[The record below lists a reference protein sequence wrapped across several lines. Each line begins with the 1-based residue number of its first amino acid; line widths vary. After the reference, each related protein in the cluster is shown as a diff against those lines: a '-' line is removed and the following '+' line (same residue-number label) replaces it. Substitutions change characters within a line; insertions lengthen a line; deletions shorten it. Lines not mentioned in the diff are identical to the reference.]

1 MARIAHD
8 FIKNKLMPRLD
19 IVRVIQRFCNLKQS
33 GRNYSCKCPFHQEKT
48 PSFIVSPSR
57 QRFKCFG
64 CGVHGSAID
73 FVMEYKKCTFVEAI
87 EDLAHFAGIDVE
99 YESNEASLAYERF
112 MERNKASYE
121 LLERATLFFMEQLKA
136 NPQVMDYCL
145 KNRQMSEEMILKAR
159 LGYAP
164 NDYSYVKSK
173 LCQSQEEFERY
184 VELGLISVK
193 TNDNGMSRDF
203 SFFRDRLMIPLFDL
217 KGRVIAFGARRLT
230 ENEEVPKYIN
240 SPESP
245 IFKKKR
251 ELFGLYECL
260 QASHNRPE
268 EIVVVEGYMDALL
281 LRQAGYTNAVAALG
295 TALTF
300 DHVNTLYRYTKK
312 VVLCFDGDRAGGE
325 ATWKALQVSLP
336 ALDPNRN
343 MGVAILPPKVDP
355 DAFVREKGLLAF
367 ENLVGKPINYDE
379 AIFSYL
385 AHRYDIADPAQQVGF
400 LKEAL
405 SIVHAMPYSVMQAV
419 SLRLLQKV
427 LGNNFTL
434 DTLREIMDQTEP
446 HRDFLPKEDNKYG
459 KAYEPANRY
468 GSQKRAG
475 EVNAKRFDHDEYPRS
490 QQQFPRQFQ
499 GGMASPNRNFGQG
512 SYPSSAPASASANAP
527 ANAPAAAPAA
537 APVYRGAPA
546 QERMPQLPE
555 QYEMQSPYGQQG
567 QYGQAGQD
575 GQTGQAFGMP
585 QQPNDALEPP
595 MDYAQ
600 EAPDYAMQ
608 PAQGFSPQR
617 SAPNGGRNYN
627 QGYQRQQGAQ
637 RSQFQPMGNFV
648 PDPAG
653 QIGPAGPAGQMPWG
667 NMPFM
672 PQAFG
677 FGNGY
682 NMSPE
687 QMQQMQFQQMQQF
700 LQMQQMQWFMQMQMQ
715 LHNSTSRALPRAN
728 SPYVNGYG
736 QQSYQP
742 RQYGGNYYNG
752 RYNGNNG
759 GYNRQQRPYQQQ
771 PFYGGFNQNR
781 VYTAD
786 PSEDFLPTGAPSWA
800 YSGNDE
806 FGATRISPDAESYF
820 AVGQNP
826 LLPAS
831 AQTVEEPAA
840 EQSAGQSV
848 GRDLLPSGTTM
859 SASSLSVG
867 ADETSVE
874 AGARVG
880 ALPPLVQKPA
890 TGEIS
895 VDELKERAYQE
906 RIQRQMESPAGDYMQ
921 LGPDGS
927 PTARAAAQNE
937 SDENAGE
944 YYAGGYGPGFS
955 PSKQQPAQ
963 SESKTKSEVLDTM
976 GVVGG
981 VYAGQSQ
988 LVAKDSSA
996 PLTQEE
1002 LSRYQTVVGRMFSV
1016 SELSG
1021 VEYKLIAFIL
1031 QHPNIVSFYY
1041 DRLHLDDFLYFAREL
1056 RMREFPCIERLL
1068 RLICADRNT
1077 TCGSIIEEYRGSMF
1091 EPLFNYLGDQQV
1103 CISHELGGEM
1113 PMPGKAEIFVK
1124 MIMEAMQKPL
1134 KVMSELRHFSKG
1146 DKVNLQLSSAL
1157 KGLATRTFANSSN
1170 SNSSSVK
1177 QAFNAEVKVVAN
1189 GSLMSVEEAAAA
1201 KAAAA
1206 SDEAAAADAAT
1217 APATADAAAPAA
1229 DSATEAADTAAADSA
1244 AAADTVTPAPA
1255 PAAPTATEAT
1265 ATTVNADA
1273 VTTAEPI
1280 AASVTDQPEAPVSG
1294 GSSSA
1299 AVTAPAPAPA
1309 PVPEVA
1315 PVTPAVSAKPVV
1327 AVEPRAETATTV
1339 ESAAPAPDPAPV
1351 AVPEIT
1357 PVSPEV
1363 SPEPVGVTTATAT
1376 TATTNSLETTAK
1388 DAEPVAASEEVTAEA
1403 IPATVTTATEV
1414 STTAEMHSE
1423 SDETNAVSVDS
1434 EARGAEAV
1442 PAEVA
1447 TAATDTLAAEGTT
1460 TTITEAKP
1468 VEAVD
1473 TVESHTA
1480 IGADAEADSG
1490 AKVEAEKDESL
1501 GTDAKDTI
1509 AAAEATEDEQ
1519 VSAAKADV
1527 VAVAATAA
1535 VTTTTTT
1542 ATTSTT
1548 TEEHSESVESLKIG
1562 KGVEDS
1568 ASTAEANEAVKV
1580 GTEATATEATV
1591 TVTDTDTATAG
1602 ALTSSDAESVTAE
1615 GSATTTTTATAT
1627 TTSITE
1633 EQSESTETTTTSEVS
1648 VEATV
1653 VTANETTVA
1662 TADAA
1667 NTANTSDV
1675 EAPDLTAE
1683 ASEDS
1688 VSTSLAESVNEEPS
1702 HGDAVV
1708 APEPTMNPL
1717 GTLAVISLASSKP
1730 VDGDFADAVF
1740 DADIDLDLGSINPLE
1755 AADPKAEAEQALGL
1769 GKAEVEAEADTES
1782 ESLAEPALE
1791 DKTIAAE
1798 ADADAK
1804 AETIESKNSEP
1815 ATEVTEEVSATVAA
1829 TAETV
1834 EVEVTAVAEATTE
1847 PALEDKALAAKA
1859 DTDAEVETTETKV
1872 SESATE
1878 AEPTENTEEVSATA
1892 TAETVEVK
1900 VAGVAEAT
1908 AEPAL
1913 EDKTLAAEADT
1924 DAKAETTEAKDS
1936 ESATEAEP
1944 TENTEKVSATTETV
1958 EVEVAGVAEA
1968 TAEPALEDK
1977 ALGTDAKADADSKT
1991 KSKSKSKAEQQES
2004 EPVEGSLMAAF
2015 GDDFDAILAP
2025 EHHEDKPHKKPKSK
2039 SKKSAS
2045 AKKAAKAQESSDELG
2060 SQGSL
2065 GEGQLL

>member
-64 CGVHGSAID
+64 CGAHGSAID

-325 ATWKALQVSLP
+325 ATWKGLQVSLP
-336 ALDPNRN
+336 ALNPNRN

-367 ENLVGKPINYDE
+367 ETLVGKPINYDE

-446 HRDFLPKEDNKYG
+446 HRDFLPKDDNKYG

-512 SYPSSAPASASANAP
+512 SYPSSAPASAAANAP
-527 ANAPAAAPAA
+527 APAQ
-537 APVYRGAPA
+537 VYGGSPA

-567 QYGQAGQD
+567 QYGQTGHAGQA
-575 GQTGQAFGMP
+575 GQSGQAFGMP
-585 QQPNDALEPP
+585 QQPNDALDPP
-595 MDYAQ
+595 MDYGQ

-608 PAQGFSPQR
+608 PAQGFGPQR

-637 RSQFQPMGNFV
+637 RSQFQPMGNFA
-648 PDPAG
+648 PEPAG

-700 LQMQQMQWFMQMQMQ
+700 LQMQQMQQMQWFMQMQMQ
-715 LHNSTSRALPRAN
+715 LQNSTSRALPRAN

-806 FGATRISPDAESYF
+806 FGSTRISPDAESYF

-848 GRDLLPSGTTM
+848 GRDLLPTGATM
-859 SASSLSVG
+859 PASSLSVG
-867 ADETSVE
+867 SDESSAETS
-874 AGARVG
+874 ARVG
-880 ALPPLVQKPA
+880 ALPPLVQKPV

-895 VDELKERAYQE
+895 VEELKERAYQE

-927 PTARAAAQNE
+927 PTARAAAHNE

-1113 PMPGKAEIFVK
+1113 PMPSKAEIFVK

-1170 SNSSSVK
+1170 SNSDSVK

-1201 KAAAA
+1201 M
-1206 SDEAAAADAAT
+1206 AT
-1217 APATADAAAPAA
+1217 AT
-1229 DSATEAADTAAADSA
+1229 AADSA
-1244 AAADTVTPAPA
+1244 AAPAASATEANTAAATDTTTTTETTAPA
-1255 PAAPTATEAT
+1255 PASAEAPAT
-1265 ATTVNADA
+1265 A
-1273 VTTAEPI
+1273 VTTAEPM
-1280 AASVTDQPEAPVSG
+1280 AVSVTDKPVTPVSG
-1294 GSSSA
+1294 DTVTV
-1299 AVTAPAPAPA
+1299 AVTAPAPA

-1315 PVTPAVSAKPVV
+1315 PAAPVVSVEPVV
-1327 AVEPRAETATTV
+1327 AVTPTVEAVAPV
-1339 ESAAPAPDPAPV
+1339 ESAAPAPAPV
-1351 AVPEIT
+1351 TVPEVT
-1357 PVSPEV
+1357 PVAPTV
-1363 SPEPVGVTTATAT
+1363 SPEPVVTAAVTATASTATTTTATCVE
-1376 TATTNSLETTAK
+1376 TTNE
-1388 DAEPVAASEEVTAEA
+1388 AEA
-1403 IPATVTTATEV
+1403 VSAMNVATPEATPAIADTATEV
-1414 STTAEMHSE
+1414 STTAEVHAE
-1423 SDETNAVSVDS
+1423 SDASTGVSVAT
-1434 EARGAEAV
+1434 EASGAET
-1442 PAEVA
+1442 VA
-1447 TAATDTLAAEGTT
+1447 TNTLAAEGTAT
-1460 TTITEAKP
+1460 TTTTTEAET
-1468 VEAVD
+1468 VEAV
-1473 TVESHTA
+1473 ESHEA
-1480 IGADAEADSG
+1480 IVADAEAGSEVKLD
-1490 AKVEAEKDESL
+1490 AEKSESL
-1501 GTDAKDTI
+1501 ATNASE
-1509 AAAEATEDEQ
+1509 AVAVAESVQSSAPESVETEDGA
-1519 VSAAKADV
+1519 VSTTAT
-1527 VAVAATAA
+1527 AATAA
-1535 VTTTTTT
+1535 VTTTG
-1542 ATTSTT
+1542 
-1548 TEEHSESVESLKIG
+1548 EEHAESVESLKEG
-1562 KGVEDS
+1562 KVAEDS
-1568 ASTAEANEAVKV
+1568 ASAAEADDAVKADNEAI
-1580 GTEATATEATV
+1580 ATEATV
-1591 TVTDTDTATAG
+1591 TATATATAADS
-1602 ALTSSDAESVTAE
+1602 ALTSSSAESVTAE
-1615 GSATTTTTATAT
+1615 GSATTDAATATTANTAT
-1627 TTSITE
+1627 TTSTTE
-1633 EQSESTETTTTSEVS
+1633 EQAESVESAKTATTSEAALEV
-1648 VEATV
+1648 TV
-1653 VTANETTVA
+1653 VTANDATVA
-1662 TADAA
+1662 TADVA
-1667 NTANTSDV
+1667 NTDNVEATDLTV
-1675 EAPDLTAE
+1675 EAP
-1683 ASEDS
+1683 EDS
-1688 VSTSLAESVNEEPS
+1688 VSPLVAESAKDNEEPS

-1769 GKAEVEAEADTES
+1769 GEAEAGTES
-1782 ESLAEPALE
+1782 ELSAEPAVE
-1791 DKTIAAE
+1791 DKALV
-1798 ADADAK
+1798 ADTDAK
-1804 AETIESKNSEP
+1804 AETNESKDKEAEL
-1815 ATEVTEEVSATVAA
+1815 ATETTEKVSAAVTA
-1829 TAETV
+1829 TAEADKV
-1834 EVEVTAVAEATTE
+1834 EVAGAAEATTE
-1847 PALEDKALAAKA
+1847 PVLEDKTLSA
-1859 DTDAEVETTETKV
+1859 DAGV
-1872 SESATE
+1872 E
-1878 AEPTENTEEVSATA
+1878 AEPTETKDSEPATEATEEMSSLVIATSTTD
-1892 TAETVEVK
+1892 TANNEVEVAA
-1900 VAGVAEAT
+1900 VTEAT

-1913 EDKTLAAEADT
+1913 EDKALAAEADT
-1924 DAKAETTEAKDS
+1924 DAKAETIEAK
-1936 ESATEAEP
+1936 EAEP
-1944 TENTEKVSATTETV
+1944 ATVATEEVSATVTATATATAETV
-1958 EVEVAGVAEA
+1958 EAEVTAVTEA

-1991 KSKSKSKAEQQES
+1991 KTKSKTEQQEAVPSQS
-2004 EPVEGSLMAAF
+2004 EPVEGSLMDAF

-2025 EHHEDKPHKKPKSK
+2025 EHHEEKPHKKPKSK

>member
-446 HRDFLPKEDNKYG
+446 HRDFLPKDDNKYG

-512 SYPSSAPASASANAP
+512 SYPSSAPASAAANAP
-527 ANAPAAAPAA
+527 APAQ
-537 APVYRGAPA
+537 VYGGSPA

-567 QYGQAGQD
+567 QYGQTGHAGQA
-575 GQTGQAFGMP
+575 GQSGQAFGMP
-585 QQPNDALEPP
+585 QQPNDALDPP
-595 MDYAQ
+595 MDYGQ

-608 PAQGFSPQR
+608 PAQGFGPQR

-637 RSQFQPMGNFV
+637 RSQFQPMGNFA
-648 PDPAG
+648 PEPAG

-682 NMSPE
+682 NMTPE

-715 LHNSTSRALPRAN
+715 LQNSTSRALPRAN

-848 GRDLLPSGTTM
+848 GRDLLPTGATM
-859 SASSLSVG
+859 PASSLSVDSDKTGSETG
-867 ADETSVE
+867 AETS
-874 AGARVG
+874 ARVG

-927 PTARAAAQNE
+927 PTARATAHSEN
-937 SDENAGE
+937 DDNAGE

-1016 SELSG
+1016 GDVSG
-1021 VEYKLIAFIL
+1021 DEYKLISFIL
-1031 QHPNIVSFYY
+1031 QYPNIVSFYY
-1041 DRLHLDDFLYFAREL
+1041 DKLHLDDFLYFAREL
-1056 RMREFPCIERLL
+1056 RVREFPCIERLL
-1068 RLICADRNT
+1068 RLICADRT
-1077 TCGSIIEEYRGSMF
+1077 TTSGALIEEYRGSMF
-1091 EPLFNYLGDQQV
+1091 EPLFNYLGEQQV
-1103 CISHELGGEM
+1103 CVSHELGGET
-1113 PMPGKAEIFVK
+1113 PMPSKAEDFVQMLMK
-1124 MIMEAMQKPL
+1124 VLQKPL

-1146 DKVNLQLSSAL
+1146 DKVNLQLSAAL

-1177 QAFNAEVKVVAN
+1177 QAFNAEVKVVVN

-1201 KAAAA
+1201 KAAA
-1206 SDEAAAADAAT
+1206 S
-1217 APATADAAAPAA
+1217 AA
-1229 DSATEAADTAAADSA
+1229 DSASEAAEATAVTDT
-1244 AAADTVTPAPA
+1244 TTTTETTAPA
-1255 PAAPTATEAT
+1255 PASAEAPAT
-1265 ATTVNADA
+1265 A
-1273 VTTAEPI
+1273 VTTAEPM
-1280 AASVTDQPEAPVSG
+1280 AVSVTDKPVTPVSG
-1294 GSSSA
+1294 DTVTV
-1299 AVTAPAPAPA
+1299 AVTAPAPA

-1315 PVTPAVSAKPVV
+1315 PAAPVVSVEPVV
-1327 AVEPRAETATTV
+1327 AVTPTVEAVAPV
-1339 ESAAPAPDPAPV
+1339 ESAAPAPAPV
-1351 AVPEIT
+1351 TVPEVT
-1357 PVSPEV
+1357 PVAPTV
-1363 SPEPVGVTTATAT
+1363 SPEPVVTAAVTATASTATTTTATSVE
-1376 TATTNSLETTAK
+1376 TTNE
-1388 DAEPVAASEEVTAEA
+1388 AEA
-1403 IPATVTTATEV
+1403 VSAMNVATPEATPAIADTATEA
-1414 STTAEMHSE
+1414 STTAEVHAE
-1423 SDETNAVSVDS
+1423 SDASTGVSVAT
-1434 EARGAEAV
+1434 EASGAET
-1442 PAEVA
+1442 VA
-1447 TAATDTLAAEGTT
+1447 TNTLAAEGTAT
-1460 TTITEAKP
+1460 TTTTTEAET
-1468 VEAVD
+1468 VEAV
-1473 TVESHTA
+1473 ESHEA
-1480 IGADAEADSG
+1480 IVADAEAGSEVKLD
-1490 AKVEAEKDESL
+1490 AEKSESL
-1501 GTDAKDTI
+1501 ATNAS
-1509 AAAEATEDEQ
+1509 EA
-1519 VSAAKADV
+1519 
-1527 VAVAATAA
+1527 VAVAESVQSSAPESVETEDGAVSTTATAA
-1535 VTTTTTT
+1535 VTTTG
-1542 ATTSTT
+1542 
-1548 TEEHSESVESLKIG
+1548 EEHAESVESLKEG
-1562 KGVEDS
+1562 KVAEDS
-1568 ASTAEANEAVKV
+1568 ASAAEADDAVKADNEAI
-1580 GTEATATEATV
+1580 ATEATV
-1591 TVTDTDTATAG
+1591 TATATATAADS
-1602 ALTSSDAESVTAE
+1602 ALTSSSAESVTAE
-1615 GSATTTTTATAT
+1615 GSATTDAATAT
-1627 TTSITE
+1627 TTTTANTATTTSTTE
-1633 EQSESTETTTTSEVS
+1633 EQAESVESAKTATTSKAALEV
-1648 VEATV
+1648 TV
-1653 VTANETTVA
+1653 VTANDATVA
-1662 TADAA
+1662 TADVA
-1667 NTANTSDV
+1667 NTDNVEATDLTV
-1675 EAPDLTAE
+1675 EAP
-1683 ASEDS
+1683 EDS
-1688 VSTSLAESVNEEPS
+1688 VSPLVAESAKDNEEPS

-1769 GKAEVEAEADTES
+1769 GEAEAGTES
-1782 ESLAEPALE
+1782 ELSAEPAVE
-1791 DKTIAAE
+1791 DKALV
-1798 ADADAK
+1798 ADTDAK
-1804 AETIESKNSEP
+1804 AETNESKDKEAEL
-1815 ATEVTEEVSATVAA
+1815 ATETTEKVSAAVTA
-1829 TAETV
+1829 TAEADKV
-1834 EVEVTAVAEATTE
+1834 EVAGAAEATTE
-1847 PALEDKALAAKA
+1847 PVLEDKTLSA
-1859 DTDAEVETTETKV
+1859 DAGV
-1872 SESATE
+1872 E
-1878 AEPTENTEEVSATA
+1878 AEPTETKDSEPATEATEEMSSLVIATSTTD
-1892 TAETVEVK
+1892 TANNEVEVAA
-1900 VAGVAEAT
+1900 VTEAT

-1913 EDKTLAAEADT
+1913 EDKALAAEADT
-1924 DAKAETTEAKDS
+1924 DAKAETIEAK
-1936 ESATEAEP
+1936 EAEP
-1944 TENTEKVSATTETV
+1944 ATVATEEVSATVTATAETV
-1958 EVEVAGVAEA
+1958 EAEVTAVTEA

-1991 KSKSKSKAEQQES
+1991 KSKTEQQEAVPSQS
-2004 EPVEGSLMAAF
+2004 EPVEGSLMDAF

-2025 EHHEDKPHKKPKSK
+2025 EHHEEKPHKKPKSK

>member
-184 VELGLISVK
+184 VELGLINVK

-446 HRDFLPKEDNKYG
+446 HRDFLPKDDNKYG

-512 SYPSSAPASASANAP
+512 SYPSSAPASANAP
-527 ANAPAAAPAA
+527 ANAPAAAPAS

-567 QYGQAGQD
+567 QYGQAGQA

-700 LQMQQMQWFMQMQMQ
+700 LQMQQMQQMQWFMQMQMQ
-715 LHNSTSRALPRAN
+715 LQNSTSRALPRAN

-848 GRDLLPSGTTM
+848 GRDLLPTGTTM
-859 SASSLSVG
+859 PASSLSVG
-867 ADETSVE
+867 ADESSAET
-874 AGARVG
+874 GARVG

-927 PTARAAAQNE
+927 PTARAAAHGD
-937 SDENAGE
+937 SDDNAGE
-944 YYAGGYGPGFS
+944 YYAGGYGPGFN

-1091 EPLFNYLGDQQV
+1091 EPLFNYLGDQPV

-1146 DKVNLQLSSAL
+1146 DKVNIQLSSAL

-1170 SNSSSVK
+1170 SNSDSVK

-1206 SDEAAAADAAT
+1206 SDEAAAAT
-1217 APATADAAAPAA
+1217 AAASAA
-1229 DSATEAADTAAADSA
+1229 DSAFEAAEATA
-1244 AAADTVTPAPA
+1244 VTDATATTETTAPA
-1255 PAAPTATEAT
+1255 PASAEAPAT
-1265 ATTVNADA
+1265 A
-1273 VTTAEPI
+1273 VTTAEPM
-1280 AASVTDQPEAPVSG
+1280 AASVTDKPETPVSG
-1294 GSSSA
+1294 DTA
-1299 AVTAPAPAPA
+1299 TVAVTAPAPA
-1309 PVPEVA
+1309 PVPEVVPAA
-1315 PVTPAVSAKPVV
+1315 PVVNAEPVV
-1327 AVEPRAETATTV
+1327 AVTPTVETVTPV
-1339 ESAAPAPDPAPV
+1339 ESAAPVSAPV
-1351 AVPEIT
+1351 AVPEVT
-1357 PVSPEV
+1357 PVAPTV
-1363 SPEPVGVTTATAT
+1363 SPEPVAAATAT
-1376 TATTNSLETTAK
+1376 TATTTTATGVEIAK
-1388 DAEPVAASEEVTAEA
+1388 EAESVAASEESTQEATPAIADTAIEA
-1403 IPATVTTATEV
+1403 
-1414 STTAEMHSE
+1414 STTAEVHAE
-1423 SDETNAVSVDS
+1423 SDATNAVSVSS
-1434 EARGAEAV
+1434 ETSGAESV
-1442 PAEVA
+1442 TAEVA
-1447 TAATDTLAAEGTT
+1447 TVATNTLAAEGTT
-1460 TTITEAKP
+1460 TTATAATTSET
-1468 VEAVD
+1468 VEAV
-1473 TVESHTA
+1473 ESHEA
-1480 IGADAEADSG
+1480 IEADAEAGSEAKLDAEQSG
-1490 AKVEAEKDESL
+1490 ALATS
-1501 GTDAKDTI
+1501 
-1509 AAAEATEDEQ
+1509 ATED
-1519 VSAAKADV
+1519 SATTE
-1527 VAVAATAA
+1527 AVQLSASEAVESEDAGLSTA
-1535 VTTTTTT
+1535 VTTTTT
-1542 ATTSTT
+1542 
-1548 TEEHSESVESLKIG
+1548 EEHAESVESLKEG
-1562 KGVEDS
+1562 KVAEDS
-1568 ASTAEANEAVKV
+1568 ASAAEAEGAVKAD
-1580 GTEATATEATV
+1580 TEATATEATAIAA
-1591 TVTDTDTATAG
+1591 DS
-1602 ALTSSDAESVTAE
+1602 ALKSAPAELVTAE
-1615 GSATTTTTATAT
+1615 GSATTDAATAT
-1627 TTSITE
+1627 TTTTTTANTATTTSTTE
-1633 EQSESTETTTTSEVS
+1633 EQAESVESAETATTSEAALEV
-1648 VEATV
+1648 TV
-1653 VTANETTVA
+1653 VTANEATVA

-1667 NTANTSDV
+1667 NTDNVEATDLTV
-1675 EAPDLTAE
+1675 EAP
-1683 ASEDS
+1683 EDS
-1688 VSTSLAESVNEEPS
+1688 VSTSLAESAKDNEEPS

-1708 APEPTMNPL
+1708 APEPAMNPL

-1755 AADPKAEAEQALGL
+1755 STDPKAEAEKALGL
-1769 GKAEVEAEADTES
+1769 GEAEAGTES
-1782 ESLAEPALE
+1782 ELSAEPALE
-1791 DKTIAAE
+1791 DKTIAAD
-1798 ADADAK
+1798 ADADAYTE
-1804 AETIESKNSEP
+1804 AEPTESKE
-1815 ATEVTEEVSATVAA
+1815 AELAAEEMSATDAA

-1834 EVEVTAVAEATTE
+1834 EVEVAAVAEATTEPALEDKAISAEADADAKAETTEAKNSEPTTGATEEVSVTVAATAETVEAEIAAAAEVTAE

-1859 DTDAEVETTETKV
+1859 DTDAEAETTEAKEV
-1872 SESATE
+1872 EPATE
-1878 AEPTENTEEVSATA
+1878 EMSSLVTATSTTDTANNEVEVAAVAEA
-1892 TAETVEVK
+1892 TAETVE
-1900 VAGVAEAT
+1900 AEIA
-1908 AEPAL
+1908 A
-1913 EDKTLAAEADT
+1913 AAE
-1924 DAKAETTEAKDS
+1924 
-1936 ESATEAEP
+1936 
-1944 TENTEKVSATTETV
+1944 V
-1958 EVEVAGVAEA
+1958 

-1977 ALGTDAKADADSKT
+1977 ALGTDAKADDDSKT
-1991 KSKSKSKAEQQES
+1991 KSKAEQQES
-2004 EPVEGSLMAAF
+2004 VPSQSEPVEGSLMDAF

-2025 EHHEDKPHKKPKSK
+2025 EHHEEKPHKKPKSK

-2045 AKKAAKAQESSDELG
+2045 AKKAAKAQESSDALG

>member
-325 ATWKALQVSLP
+325 ATWKALQVSLS

-446 HRDFLPKEDNKYG
+446 HRDFLPKDDNKYG

-527 ANAPAAAPAA
+527 AAAPAA

-567 QYGQAGQD
+567 QYGQAGQA

-700 LQMQQMQWFMQMQMQ
+700 LQMQQMQQMQWFMQMQMQ
-715 LHNSTSRALPRAN
+715 LQNSTSRALPRAN

-848 GRDLLPSGTTM
+848 GRDLLPTGAAMPTS
-859 SASSLSVG
+859 SAI
-867 ADETSVE
+867 DQDDTSTLPNSAE
-874 AGARVG
+874 AGTRVG
-880 ALPPLVQKPA
+880 TLPPLVQKPA

-927 PTARAAAQNE
+927 PTARAAAHNE

-988 LVAKDSSA
+988 LVAKDSSS

-1206 SDEAAAADAAT
+1206 SDEAAAA
-1217 APATADAAAPAA
+1217 
-1229 DSATEAADTAAADSA
+1229 TAAAATTTAETATETA
-1244 AAADTVTPAPA
+1244 ASVAAPDTTAQAATPAPA
-1255 PAAPTATEAT
+1255 PASAEAPAT
-1265 ATTVNADA
+1265 AVA
-1273 VTTAEPI
+1273 TAEPM
-1280 AASVTDQPEAPVSG
+1280 AASVVDKPATPVSG
-1294 GSSSA
+1294 DTVTV
-1299 AVTAPAPAPA
+1299 AVTVPAPAPVT
-1309 PVPEVA
+1309 VPEVA
-1315 PVTPAVSAKPVV
+1315 PV
-1327 AVEPRAETATTV
+1327 
-1339 ESAAPAPDPAPV
+1339 APT
-1351 AVPEIT
+1351 E
-1357 PVSPEV
+1357 SPEA
-1363 SPEPVGVTTATAT
+1363 VTTTTAAVTVTAT
-1376 TATTNSLETTAK
+1376 TATTTTATSVETANE
-1388 DAEPVAASEEVTAEA
+1388 AETVSAMNVATPEA
-1403 IPATVTTATEV
+1403 TPAIADTATEV
-1414 STTAEMHSE
+1414 STTAEVHTE
-1423 SDETNAVSVDS
+1423 SDATNAVSVDS
-1434 EARGAEAV
+1434 EASGAEAV
-1442 PAEVA
+1442 PAEAYTVA
-1447 TAATDTLAAEGTT
+1447 TNTLAAEGTT
-1460 TTITEAKP
+1460 TTTTTKETEA
-1468 VEAVD
+1468 VEAV
-1473 TVESHTA
+1473 ESHKA
-1480 IGADAEADSG
+1480 IETDAEAGSG
-1490 AKVEAEKDESL
+1490 VTLDAEKSKSL
-1501 GTDAKDTI
+1501 ATNASE
-1509 AAAEATEDEQ
+1509 AVVAAEAVQLSAPESVETEDAA
-1519 VSAAKADV
+1519 VSAAA
-1527 VAVAATAA
+1527 
-1535 VTTTTTT
+1535 TTTT
-1542 ATTSTT
+1542 AATATVTNT
-1548 TEEHSESVESLKIG
+1548 GEEQAESVESLKEN
-1562 KGVEDS
+1562 KGVEVS
-1568 ASTAEANEAVKV
+1568 ASAAEAEDAVKAD
-1580 GTEATATEATV
+1580 TEATATEATA
-1591 TVTDTDTATAG
+1591 TVTATAIAADS
-1602 ALTSSDAESVTAE
+1602 ALTSSSAESVTAE
-1615 GSATTTTTATAT
+1615 GSATTDAATATAAATTAT
-1627 TTSITE
+1627 TSTTE
-1633 EQSESTETTTTSEVS
+1633 EHSESTETATTSEES

-1653 VTANETTVA
+1653 VTVNDAIVA

-1667 NTANTSDV
+1667 NTANTDTDNV
-1675 EAPDLTAE
+1675 EATDLTAE
-1683 ASEDS
+1683 VPEAS
-1688 VSTSLAESVNEEPS
+1688 VSPLVAESAKDNDEPS

-1755 AADPKAEAEQALGL
+1755 VADPKAEAEKALGL
-1769 GKAEVEAEADTES
+1769 GEAEAGTES
-1782 ESLAEPALE
+1782 ELSAEAALE
-1791 DKTIAAE
+1791 DKALAAD
-1798 ADADAK
+1798 AGADAK
-1804 AETIESKNSEP
+1804 AETTETKDSES

-1847 PALEDKALAAKA
+1847 PALEDRALAAEA
-1859 DTDAEVETTETKV
+1859 DTDAEAETTEAKEV
-1872 SESATE
+1872 EPATE
-1878 AEPTENTEEVSATA
+1878 AIEEVSATVAVTA
-1892 TAETVEVK
+1892 TSDIANTEVE
-1900 VAGVAEAT
+1900 VAGVAEDT

-1913 EDKTLAAEADT
+1913 EDKALAAEADT
-1924 DAKAETTEAKDS
+1924 DAKAETIEAK
-1936 ESATEAEP
+1936 EAEP
-1944 TENTEKVSATTETV
+1944 ATVATEEVSATVTATATATAETV
-1958 EVEVAGVAEA
+1958 EAEVTAVTEA
-1968 TAEPALEDK
+1968 TAEPALDDK

-1991 KSKSKSKAEQQES
+1991 KSKTEQQETVPSQS
-2004 EPVEGSLMAAF
+2004 EPVEGSLMDAF

-2025 EHHEDKPHKKPKSK
+2025 EHHEEKPHKKPKSK
-2039 SKKSAS
+2039 SKKGAS

>member
-385 AHRYDIADPAQQVGF
+385 AHRYDIADPAEQVGF

-446 HRDFLPKEDNKYG
+446 NRDFLPKEDNKYG

-700 LQMQQMQWFMQMQMQ
+700 LQMQQMQQMQWFMQMQMQ
-715 LHNSTSRALPRAN
+715 LQNSTSRALPRAN

-848 GRDLLPSGTTM
+848 GRDLLPTGAAMPTS
-859 SASSLSVG
+859 SAI
-867 ADETSVE
+867 DQDDTSTLPNSAE
-874 AGARVG
+874 AGTRVG
-880 ALPPLVQKPA
+880 TLPPLVQKPA

-927 PTARAAAQNE
+927 PTARAAAHNE

-1206 SDEAAAADAAT
+1206 SDEAAAATAAAATAAADAAT
-1217 APATADAAAPAA
+1217 AEAATETAASVAAPDTTAQAA
-1229 DSATEAADTAAADSA
+1229 
-1244 AAADTVTPAPA
+1244 TPAPA
-1255 PAAPTATEAT
+1255 PASAEAPAT
-1265 ATTVNADA
+1265 A
-1273 VTTAEPI
+1273 VTTAEPM
-1280 AASVTDQPEAPVSG
+1280 AASVVDKPATPVSG
-1294 GSSSA
+1294 DTVTV
-1299 AVTAPAPAPA
+1299 AVTAPAPA

-1315 PVTPAVSAKPVV
+1315 PAAPVVSAEPVV
-1327 AVEPRAETATTV
+1327 AVTPSVEAVVPV
-1339 ESAAPAPDPAPV
+1339 ESAAPAPAPVTVPEVAPV
-1351 AVPEIT
+1351 APTE
-1357 PVSPEV
+1357 SPEA
-1363 SPEPVGVTTATAT
+1363 VTTTTTTTAAVTVTVTAT
-1376 TATTNSLETTAK
+1376 TATTTTATSVETANE
-1388 DAEPVAASEEVTAEA
+1388 AETVSAMNVATPEA
-1403 IPATVTTATEV
+1403 TPAIADTATEV
-1414 STTAEMHSE
+1414 STTAEVHTE
-1423 SDETNAVSVDS
+1423 SDATNAVSVDS
-1434 EARGAEAV
+1434 EAV

-1447 TAATDTLAAEGTT
+1447 TAATDTLAVEGTT

-1501 GTDAKDTI
+1501 ATNASE
-1509 AAAEATEDEQ
+1509 AVVAAEAVQLSAPESVETEDAA
-1519 VSAAKADV
+1519 VSA
-1527 VAVAATAA
+1527 
-1535 VTTTTTT
+1535 TT
-1542 ATTSTT
+1542 ATNTG
-1548 TEEHSESVESLKIG
+1548 EEHAESVESLKEC
-1562 KGVEDS
+1562 KVAEDS
-1568 ASTAEANEAVKV
+1568 ASTAEADEAVKV
-1580 GTEATATEATV
+1580 DTEATATEATA
-1591 TVTDTDTATAG
+1591 TVKDTATAG

-1615 GSATTTTTATAT
+1615 GSATTTTTDAATATATATTATAT

-1662 TADAA
+1662 TADVA

-1769 GKAEVEAEADTES
+1769 GEAGADTES
-1782 ESLAEPALE
+1782 ELSAEAALE
-1791 DKTIAAE
+1791 DKALAPDAGAE
-1798 ADADAK
+1798 A
-1804 AETIESKNSEP
+1804 ELIESKDSEP
-1815 ATEVTEEVSATVAA
+1815 VAEATEATEEVSATVAVTA
-1829 TAETV
+1829 TIGMTNTEA
-1834 EVEVTAVAEATTE
+1834 AVAEATTE
-1847 PALEDKALAAKA
+1847 PALEDMA
-1859 DTDAEVETTETKV
+1859 
-1872 SESATE
+1872 
-1878 AEPTENTEEVSATA
+1878 
-1892 TAETVEVK
+1892 
-1900 VAGVAEAT
+1900 
-1908 AEPAL
+1908 
-1913 EDKTLAAEADT
+1913 LAAEAD
-1924 DAKAETTEAKDS
+1924 AGAEAELIDSKDS
-1936 ESATEAEP
+1936 EP
-1944 TENTEKVSATTETV
+1944 
-1958 EVEVAGVAEA
+1958 VAEA
-1968 TAEPALEDK
+1968 TEATEDVSATVAVTATSGMANTEAAVTEDTAGSALEDK

-1991 KSKSKSKAEQQES
+1991 KSKTEQQESVPSQS

-2025 EHHEDKPHKKPKSK
+2025 EHHEEKPHKKPKSK

>member
-64 CGVHGSAID
+64 CGAHGSAID

-446 HRDFLPKEDNKYG
+446 HRDFLPKDDNKYG

-490 QQQFPRQFQ
+490 QKQFPRQFQ

-512 SYPSSAPASASANAP
+512 SYPSSASAAANAP
-527 ANAPAAAPAA
+527 APAQ
-537 APVYRGAPA
+537 VYGGSPA
-546 QERMPQLPE
+546 QEQMSQLPE

-567 QYGQAGQD
+567 QYGQTGHAGQA
-575 GQTGQAFGMP
+575 GQSGQAFGMP
-585 QQPNDALEPP
+585 QQPNDALDPP
-595 MDYAQ
+595 MDYGQ

-608 PAQGFSPQR
+608 PAQGFGPQR

-700 LQMQQMQWFMQMQMQ
+700 LQMQQMQQMQWFMQMQMQ
-715 LHNSTSRALPRAN
+715 LQNSTSRALPRAN

-806 FGATRISPDAESYF
+806 FGSTRISPDAESYF

-848 GRDLLPSGTTM
+848 GRDLLPTGATM
-859 SASSLSVG
+859 PASSLSVG
-867 ADETSVE
+867 SDESSAETS
-874 AGARVG
+874 ARVG

-895 VDELKERAYQE
+895 VEELKERAYQE

-927 PTARAAAQNE
+927 PTARATAHSEN
-937 SDENAGE
+937 DDNAGE

-1206 SDEAAAADAAT
+1206 SDEAAA
-1217 APATADAAAPAA
+1217 
-1229 DSATEAADTAAADSA
+1229 TAAADA
-1244 AAADTVTPAPA
+1244 AIETATETAASVAAPDTTAQAATPAPA
-1255 PAAPTATEAT
+1255 PASAEAPAT
-1265 ATTVNADA
+1265 AVA
-1273 VTTAEPI
+1273 TAEPM
-1280 AASVTDQPEAPVSG
+1280 AASVVDKPATSVSG
-1294 GSSSA
+1294 DTVTV
-1299 AVTAPAPAPA
+1299 AVTAPAPA
-1309 PVPEVA
+1309 PVPEVVPAA
-1315 PVTPAVSAKPVV
+1315 PVVSAEPVV
-1327 AVEPRAETATTV
+1327 AVTPSVEAVVPV
-1339 ESAAPAPDPAPV
+1339 ESAAPAPAPVTVPEVAPV
-1351 AVPEIT
+1351 APTE
-1357 PVSPEV
+1357 SPEA
-1363 SPEPVGVTTATAT
+1363 VTTTTAAVTVTAT
-1376 TATTNSLETTAK
+1376 TATTTTATSVETANE
-1388 DAEPVAASEEVTAEA
+1388 AETVSAMNVATPEA
-1403 IPATVTTATEV
+1403 TPAIADTATEV
-1414 STTAEMHSE
+1414 STTAEVHTE
-1423 SDETNAVSVDS
+1423 SDATNAVSVDS
-1434 EARGAEAV
+1434 EASGAEAV

-1460 TTITEAKP
+1460 TTTITEAKP

-1473 TVESHTA
+1473 TVESHKA
-1480 IGADAEADSG
+1480 IETDAEAGSEVTLD
-1490 AKVEAEKDESL
+1490 AEKSKSL
-1501 GTDAKDTI
+1501 ATNASE
-1509 AAAEATEDEQ
+1509 AVVAAEAVQLSAPESVETEDAA
-1519 VSAAKADV
+1519 VSANT
-1527 VAVAATAA
+1527 AATN
-1535 VTTTTTT
+1535 TG
-1542 ATTSTT
+1542 
-1548 TEEHSESVESLKIG
+1548 EEHAESVESLKEC
-1562 KGVEDS
+1562 KVAEDS
-1568 ASTAEANEAVKV
+1568 ASTAEADEAVKV
-1580 GTEATATEATV
+1580 DTEATATEATA
-1591 TVTDTDTATAG
+1591 TVKDTATAG
-1602 ALTSSDAESVTAE
+1602 ALTSSDAELVTAE
-1615 GSATTTTTATAT
+1615 GSATTTTDAATATTTATA

-1633 EQSESTETTTTSEVS
+1633 EQSESTETTTTSDVS

-1769 GKAEVEAEADTES
+1769 GEAEAGTES
-1782 ESLAEPALE
+1782 ELSAEPALE
-1791 DKTIAAE
+1791 DKTIA
-1798 ADADAK
+1798 DADAN
-1804 AETIESKNSEP
+1804 T
-1815 ATEVTEEVSATVAA
+1815 
-1829 TAETV
+1829 
-1834 EVEVTAVAEATTE
+1834 
-1847 PALEDKALAAKA
+1847 
-1859 DTDAEVETTETKV
+1859 ETTESKV
-1872 SESATE
+1872 VEPTTE
-1878 AEPTENTEEVSATA
+1878 ATEEVSATA
-1892 TAETVEVK
+1892 TATVTAEAVETEV
-1900 VAGVAEAT
+1900 AAAAEAT
-1908 AEPAL
+1908 
-1913 EDKTLAAEADT
+1913 
-1924 DAKAETTEAKDS
+1924 
-1936 ESATEAEP
+1936 
-1944 TENTEKVSATTETV
+1944 
-1958 EVEVAGVAEA
+1958 EA

-1977 ALGTDAKADADSKT
+1977 ASAAKADTDAEAETTEAKVVEPTTEATEEVSAPDAVTAETAEAEVAAAAEATEATAEPASEDKASEADAKTDADSKT
-1991 KSKSKSKAEQQES
+1991 KSKAEQQESVPSQS

-2015 GDDFDAILAP
+2015 GDDFDSILAP

>member
-64 CGVHGSAID
+64 CGAHGSAID

-475 EVNAKRFDHDEYPRS
+475 EVNAKRFDHDEFPRS
-490 QQQFPRQFQ
+490 QKQFPRQFQ

-512 SYPSSAPASASANAP
+512 SYPSSASAA
-527 ANAPAAAPAA
+527 ANAPAAAQ
-537 APVYRGAPA
+537 VYGGAPA

-567 QYGQAGQD
+567 QYGQAGQA
-575 GQTGQAFGMP
+575 GQTGQSGQAFGMP
-585 QQPNDALEPP
+585 QQPNDALDPP
-595 MDYAQ
+595 MDYGQ

-608 PAQGFSPQR
+608 PAQGFGPQR

-637 RSQFQPMGNFV
+637 RSQFQPMGNFA
-648 PDPAG
+648 PEPAG

-667 NMPFM
+667 NMPFT

-682 NMSPE
+682 NMTPE

-700 LQMQQMQWFMQMQMQ
+700 LQMQQMQQMQWFMQMQMQ
-715 LHNSTSRALPRAN
+715 LQNSTSRALPRAN

-895 VDELKERAYQE
+895 VEELKERAYQE

-1206 SDEAAAADAAT
+1206 AADVAT

-1273 VTTAEPI
+1273 VTIAEPI

-1363 SPEPVGVTTATAT
+1363 SPEPVGVTATTAT
-1376 TATTNSLETTAK
+1376 TATTNSLESTAK
-1388 DAEPVAASEEVTAEA
+1388 DAEPVAAYEEVTAEA
-1403 IPATVTTATEV
+1403 IPATVATATEV

-1460 TTITEAKP
+1460 TITEAKS

-1490 AKVEAEKDESL
+1490 AKVEAEKDKSL

-1527 VAVAATAA
+1527 VAAA
-1535 VTTTTTT
+1535 VTSTTT

-1548 TEEHSESVESLKIG
+1548 TEEHSESVESHEA
-1562 KGVEDS
+1562 VAEVAEDS
-1568 ASTAEANEAVKV
+1568 ASAAKAEGVVNVANEATAT
-1580 GTEATATEATV
+1580 TEATATEATA
-1591 TVTDTDTATAG
+1591 TATED
-1602 ALTSSDAESVTAE
+1602 ALTSSADELVSAE
-1615 GSATTTTTATAT
+1615 GNTTTTAEASTAT
-1627 TTSITE
+1627 VTTITTE
-1633 EQSESTETTTTSEVS
+1633 EQSEAVEGAETAKSS
-1648 VEATV
+1648 VEPV
-1653 VTANETTVA
+1653 EANVA
-1662 TADAA
+1662 TA
-1667 NTANTSDV
+1667 NTANAADTDV
-1675 EAPDLTAE
+1675 PEQVVGS
-1683 ASEDS
+1683 SESGVIPTQD
-1688 VSTSLAESVNEEPS
+1688 ESAKDNDEPS
-1702 HGDAVV
+1702 HGDAVI

-1717 GTLAVISLASSKP
+1717 GTLAVISLASSKA

-1769 GKAEVEAEADTES
+1769 GKAEVEAEAGTES
-1782 ESLAEPALE
+1782 ELSVEPALE

-1798 ADADAK
+1798 AYADAN

-1892 TAETVEVK
+1892 TAETVEV
-1900 VAGVAEAT
+1900 
-1908 AEPAL
+1908 
-1913 EDKTLAAEADT
+1913 
-1924 DAKAETTEAKDS
+1924 
-1936 ESATEAEP
+1936 
-1944 TENTEKVSATTETV
+1944 
-1958 EVEVAGVAEA
+1958 EVAGVAEA

-1991 KSKSKSKAEQQES
+1991 KTKSKAEQQAS

>member
-64 CGVHGSAID
+64 CGAHGSAID

-325 ATWKALQVSLP
+325 ATWKGLQVSLP
-336 ALDPNRN
+336 ALNPNRN

-367 ENLVGKPINYDE
+367 ETLVGKPINYDE

-446 HRDFLPKEDNKYG
+446 HRDFLPKDDNKYG

-512 SYPSSAPASASANAP
+512 SYPSSAPASAAANAP
-527 ANAPAAAPAA
+527 APAQ
-537 APVYRGAPA
+537 VYGGSPA

-567 QYGQAGQD
+567 QYGQTGHAGQA
-575 GQTGQAFGMP
+575 GQSGQAFGMP
-585 QQPNDALEPP
+585 QQPNDALDPP
-595 MDYAQ
+595 MDYGQ

-608 PAQGFSPQR
+608 PAQGFGPQR

-637 RSQFQPMGNFV
+637 RSQFQPMGNFA
-648 PDPAG
+648 PEPAG

-700 LQMQQMQWFMQMQMQ
+700 LQMQQMQQMQWFMQMQMQ
-715 LHNSTSRALPRAN
+715 LQNSTSRALPRAN

-806 FGATRISPDAESYF
+806 FGSTRISPDAESYF

-848 GRDLLPSGTTM
+848 GRDLLPTGATM
-859 SASSLSVG
+859 PASSLSVG
-867 ADETSVE
+867 SDESSAETS
-874 AGARVG
+874 ARVG
-880 ALPPLVQKPA
+880 ALPPLVQKPV

-895 VDELKERAYQE
+895 VEELKERAYQE

-927 PTARAAAQNE
+927 PTARAAAHNE

-1170 SNSSSVK
+1170 SNSDSVK

-1201 KAAAA
+1201 M
-1206 SDEAAAADAAT
+1206 AT
-1217 APATADAAAPAA
+1217 AT
-1229 DSATEAADTAAADSA
+1229 AADSA
-1244 AAADTVTPAPA
+1244 AAPAASATEANTAAATDTTAMATATAETAATAATATAAPA
-1255 PAAPTATEAT
+1255 PVSAAAEVSASVETAGATVTATVVAS
-1265 ATTVNADA
+1265 V
-1273 VTTAEPI
+1273 EPI
-1280 AASVTDQPEAPVSG
+1280 VATEPVSG
-1294 GSSSA
+1294 DTA
-1299 AVTAPAPAPA
+1299 TVAVTAPAPA
-1309 PVPEVA
+1309 PVPEV
-1315 PVTPAVSAKPVV
+1315 V
-1327 AVEPRAETATTV
+1327 
-1339 ESAAPAPDPAPV
+1339 PV
-1351 AVPEIT
+1351 APT
-1357 PVSPEV
+1357 V
-1363 SPEPVGVTTATAT
+1363 SPEPAIAATAT
-1376 TATTNSLETTAK
+1376 EAPII
-1388 DAEPVAASEEVTAEA
+1388 AEV
-1403 IPATVTTATEV
+1403 
-1414 STTAEMHSE
+1414 
-1423 SDETNAVSVDS
+1423 TNAVSVESNVIDT
-1434 EARGAEAV
+1434 EAV
-1442 PAEVA
+1442 PAEMTTNA
-1447 TAATDTLAAEGTT
+1447 TEAVTNEGTT
-1460 TTITEAKP
+1460 TE
-1468 VEAVD
+1468 VE

-1480 IGADAEADSG
+1480 IEANVVADSG
-1490 AKVEAEKDESL
+1490 AKLDTEVSDYLATNANEAIVASEAVQSSALESVSIENTVAAATSTPITTEERSEAEESL
-1501 GTDAKDTI
+1501 KGVTATEDNANAAKLS
-1509 AAAEATEDEQ
+1509 EATEVEDAINVATEA
-1519 VSAAKADV
+1519 SATEASATEASATEVTAPDGALTSSAELVTAEGDIAASNANTAD
-1527 VAVAATAA
+1527 
-1535 VTTTTTT
+1535 TTTTT
-1542 ATTSTT
+1542 AID
-1548 TEEHSESVESLKIG
+1548 EQSESVESMDTAKTSE
-1562 KGVEDS
+1562 KP
-1568 ASTAEANEAVKV
+1568 AEA
-1580 GTEATATEATV
+1580 
-1591 TVTDTDTATAG
+1591 
-1602 ALTSSDAESVTAE
+1602 
-1615 GSATTTTTATAT
+1615 
-1627 TTSITE
+1627 
-1633 EQSESTETTTTSEVS
+1633 
-1648 VEATV
+1648 
-1653 VTANETTVA
+1653 TVA
-1662 TADAA
+1662 TASPANAA
-1667 NTANTSDV
+1667 DTANADATNVMAVS
-1675 EAPDLTAE
+1675 
-1683 ASEDS
+1683 SEDS
-1688 VSTSLAESVNEEPS
+1688 VTPPQAEAAKDNKEPS
-1702 HGDAVV
+1702 HGDVV
-1708 APEPTMNPL
+1708 TAPEPTMNPL

-1740 DADIDLDLGSINPLE
+1740 DADIDLDLASINPLE
-1755 AADPKAEAEQALGL
+1755 AKEPKAEAEKALGV
-1769 GKAEVEAEADTES
+1769 GKAEINSEISTEAALEGK
-1782 ESLAEPALE
+1782 SLASV
-1791 DKTIAAE
+1791 AE
-1798 ADADAK
+1798 V
-1804 AETIESKNSEP
+1804 ES
-1815 ATEVTEEVSATVAA
+1815 
-1829 TAETV
+1829 ETV
-1834 EVEVTAVAEATTE
+1834 EPKVAASAVEDVLAPITATVTTDTTNAANAEAEVASVAEATEAKAE
-1847 PALEDKALAAKA
+1847 PAVEDKAL
-1859 DTDAEVETTETKV
+1859 D
-1872 SESATE
+1872 
-1878 AEPTENTEEVSATA
+1878 
-1892 TAETVEVK
+1892 
-1900 VAGVAEAT
+1900 
-1908 AEPAL
+1908 
-1913 EDKTLAAEADT
+1913 
-1924 DAKAETTEAKDS
+1924 
-1936 ESATEAEP
+1936 
-1944 TENTEKVSATTETV
+1944 
-1958 EVEVAGVAEA
+1958 
-1968 TAEPALEDK
+1968 
-1977 ALGTDAKADADSKT
+1977 DADSKT
-1991 KSKSKSKAEQQES
+1991 KSGQQDAEPSHS

-2015 GDDFDAILAP
+2015 GDDFDSILAP
-2025 EHHEDKPHKKPKSK
+2025 EHHEEKPHKKSKAKSK
-2039 SKKSAS
+2039 RSSQT
-2045 AKKAAKAQESSDELG
+2045 KKAAKEQESSTEFG

>member
-240 SPESP
+240 STESP

-446 HRDFLPKEDNKYG
+446 NRDFLPKEDNKYG

-700 LQMQQMQWFMQMQMQ
+700 LQMQQMQQMQWFMQMQMQ
-715 LHNSTSRALPRAN
+715 LQNSTSRALPRAN

-848 GRDLLPSGTTM
+848 GRDLLPTGATM
-859 SASSLSVG
+859 PASSLSVG
-867 ADETSVE
+867 SDESSAETS
-874 AGARVG
+874 ARVG

-927 PTARAAAQNE
+927 PTARAAAHNE

-1280 AASVTDQPEAPVSG
+1280 AASVTDQPETPVSG

-1460 TTITEAKP
+1460 TTTITEAKP

-1519 VSAAKADV
+1519 VSAAYYYCYY
-1527 VAVAATAA
+1527 
-1535 VTTTTTT
+1535 
-1542 ATTSTT
+1542 
-1548 TEEHSESVESLKIG
+1548 LYYYRR
-1562 KGVEDS
+1562 
-1568 ASTAEANEAVKV
+1568 
-1580 GTEATATEATV
+1580 
-1591 TVTDTDTATAG
+1591 
-1602 ALTSSDAESVTAE
+1602 
-1615 GSATTTTTATAT
+1615 
-1627 TTSITE
+1627 
-1633 EQSESTETTTTSEVS
+1633 
-1648 VEATV
+1648 
-1653 VTANETTVA
+1653 
-1662 TADAA
+1662 
-1667 NTANTSDV
+1667 
-1675 EAPDLTAE
+1675 
-1683 ASEDS
+1683 
-1688 VSTSLAESVNEEPS
+1688 
-1702 HGDAVV
+1702 
-1708 APEPTMNPL
+1708 
-1717 GTLAVISLASSKP
+1717 
-1730 VDGDFADAVF
+1730 
-1740 DADIDLDLGSINPLE
+1740 
-1755 AADPKAEAEQALGL
+1755 
-1769 GKAEVEAEADTES
+1769 
-1782 ESLAEPALE
+1782 
-1791 DKTIAAE
+1791 
-1798 ADADAK
+1798 
-1804 AETIESKNSEP
+1804 
-1815 ATEVTEEVSATVAA
+1815 
-1829 TAETV
+1829 
-1834 EVEVTAVAEATTE
+1834 
-1847 PALEDKALAAKA
+1847 
-1859 DTDAEVETTETKV
+1859 
-1872 SESATE
+1872 
-1878 AEPTENTEEVSATA
+1878 
-1892 TAETVEVK
+1892 
-1900 VAGVAEAT
+1900 
-1908 AEPAL
+1908 
-1913 EDKTLAAEADT
+1913 
-1924 DAKAETTEAKDS
+1924 
-1936 ESATEAEP
+1936 
-1944 TENTEKVSATTETV
+1944 
-1958 EVEVAGVAEA
+1958 
-1968 TAEPALEDK
+1968 
-1977 ALGTDAKADADSKT
+1977 
-1991 KSKSKSKAEQQES
+1991 
-2004 EPVEGSLMAAF
+2004 AF
-2015 GDDFDAILAP
+2015 
-2025 EHHEDKPHKKPKSK
+2025 
-2039 SKKSAS
+2039 
-2045 AKKAAKAQESSDELG
+2045 
-2060 SQGSL
+2060 
-2065 GEGQLL
+2065 

>member
-64 CGVHGSAID
+64 CGAHGSAID

-240 SPESP
+240 STESP

-446 HRDFLPKEDNKYG
+446 NRDFLPKEDNKYG

-527 ANAPAAAPAA
+527 ANAPAAAP
-537 APVYRGAPA
+537 VYRGAPA

-567 QYGQAGQD
+567 QYGQAGQA

-617 SAPNGGRNYN
+617 SATNGGRNYN

-700 LQMQQMQWFMQMQMQ
+700 LQMQQMQQMQWFMQMQMQ
-715 LHNSTSRALPRAN
+715 LQNSTSRALPRAN

-806 FGATRISPDAESYF
+806 FGSTRISPDAESYF

-848 GRDLLPSGTTM
+848 GRDLLSSGTTM

-927 PTARAAAQNE
+927 PTARAAAHNE

-1016 SELSG
+1016 RELSG

-1206 SDEAAAADAAT
+1206 AAAAADAAT

-1363 SPEPVGVTTATAT
+1363 SPEPVGVTATTAT

-1535 VTTTTTT
+1535 VTST

-1548 TEEHSESVESLKIG
+1548 TEEHSESVESHEA
-1562 KGVEDS
+1562 VAEVAEDS
-1568 ASTAEANEAVKV
+1568 ASAAKAEGVVNVAIEATAT
-1580 GTEATATEATV
+1580 TEATATEATA
-1591 TVTDTDTATAG
+1591 TATED
-1602 ALTSSDAESVTAE
+1602 ALTSSADELVSAEGNTTNTAE
-1615 GSATTTTTATAT
+1615 ASTATVT
-1627 TTSITE
+1627 TITTE
-1633 EQSESTETTTTSEVS
+1633 EQSEAVEGAETAKSS
-1648 VEATV
+1648 VEPV
-1653 VTANETTVA
+1653 EANVA
-1662 TADAA
+1662 TA
-1667 NTANTSDV
+1667 NTANAADTDV
-1675 EAPDLTAE
+1675 PEQVVGS
-1683 ASEDS
+1683 SESGVIPTQD
-1688 VSTSLAESVNEEPS
+1688 ESAKDNDEPS
-1702 HGDAVV
+1702 HGDAVI

-1755 AADPKAEAEQALGL
+1755 AKDPKAEAEQALGL
-1769 GKAEVEAEADTES
+1769 GKAEVEAEAGTES
-1782 ESLAEPALE
+1782 ELSAEPALE

-1815 ATEVTEEVSATVAA
+1815 ATEVTKEVSATVAA

-1892 TAETVEVK
+1892 TAETVEVE

-1908 AEPAL
+1908 AEPTL

-1977 ALGTDAKADADSKT
+1977 ALESDAKADADSKT
-1991 KSKSKSKAEQQES
+1991 KSKSKAEQQES

>member
-64 CGVHGSAID
+64 CGAHGSAID

-325 ATWKALQVSLP
+325 ATWKGLQVSLP
-336 ALDPNRN
+336 ALNPNRN

-367 ENLVGKPINYDE
+367 ETLVGKPINYDE

-446 HRDFLPKEDNKYG
+446 HSDFLPKEDNKYG

-490 QQQFPRQFQ
+490 QKQFPRQFQ

-512 SYPSSAPASASANAP
+512 SYPSSASAAANAP
-527 ANAPAAAPAA
+527 APAQ
-537 APVYRGAPA
+537 VYGGSPA
-546 QERMPQLPE
+546 QEQMSQLPE

-567 QYGQAGQD
+567 QYGQTGHAGQA
-575 GQTGQAFGMP
+575 GQSGQAFGMP
-585 QQPNDALEPP
+585 QQPNEVLDPP
-595 MDYAQ
+595 MDYGQ

-608 PAQGFSPQR
+608 PAQSFSQQR

-637 RSQFQPMGNFV
+637 RSQFQPMGNFA
-648 PDPAG
+648 PEPAG

-682 NMSPE
+682 NMTPE

-715 LHNSTSRALPRAN
+715 LQNSTSRALPRAN

-848 GRDLLPSGTTM
+848 GRDLLPTGATM
-859 SASSLSVG
+859 PASSLSVDSDKTGSETG
-867 ADETSVE
+867 AETS
-874 AGARVG
+874 ARVG

-927 PTARAAAQNE
+927 PTARATAHSEN
-937 SDENAGE
+937 DDNAGE

-1016 SELSG
+1016 GDVSG
-1021 VEYKLIAFIL
+1021 DEYKLISFIL
-1031 QHPNIVSFYY
+1031 QYPNIVSFYY
-1041 DRLHLDDFLYFAREL
+1041 DKLHLDDFLYFAREL
-1056 RMREFPCIERLL
+1056 RVREFPCIERLL
-1068 RLICADRNT
+1068 RLICADRT
-1077 TCGSIIEEYRGSMF
+1077 TTSGALIEEYRGSMF
-1091 EPLFNYLGDQQV
+1091 EPLFNYLGEQQV
-1103 CISHELGGEM
+1103 CVSHELGGET
-1113 PMPGKAEIFVK
+1113 PMPSKAEDFVQMLMK
-1124 MIMEAMQKPL
+1124 VLQKPL

-1146 DKVNLQLSSAL
+1146 DKVNLQLSAAL

-1177 QAFNAEVKVVAN
+1177 QAFNAEVKVVVN

-1201 KAAAA
+1201 KAAASAADSA
-1206 SDEAAAADAAT
+1206 SEAAEAT
-1217 APATADAAAPAA
+1217 AVTDTTTTTETTAPAPASAEAPATAVATAEPMAASVADKPATPV
-1229 DSATEAADTAAADSA
+1229 SG
-1244 AAADTVTPAPA
+1244 DTVT
-1255 PAAPTATEAT
+1255 
-1265 ATTVNADA
+1265 VA
-1273 VTTAEPI
+1273 VT
-1280 AASVTDQPEAPVSG
+1280 
-1294 GSSSA
+1294 
-1299 AVTAPAPAPA
+1299 APAPA
-1309 PVPEVA
+1309 PVPEVVPAA
-1315 PVTPAVSAKPVV
+1315 PVVSAEPVV
-1327 AVEPRAETATTV
+1327 AVTPSVEAVVPV
-1339 ESAAPAPDPAPV
+1339 ESAAPAPAPVTVPEVAPV
-1351 AVPEIT
+1351 APTE
-1357 PVSPEV
+1357 SPEV
-1363 SPEPVGVTTATAT
+1363 VTTTAAVTVTAT
-1376 TATTNSLETTAK
+1376 TATTTTANE
-1388 DAEPVAASEEVTAEA
+1388 AETVSAMNVATPEA
-1403 IPATVTTATEV
+1403 TPAIADTATEV
-1414 STTAEMHSE
+1414 STTAEVHTE
-1423 SDETNAVSVDS
+1423 SDATNAVSVDS
-1434 EARGAEAV
+1434 EASGAEAV

-1460 TTITEAKP
+1460 TTTTITEAKP

-1473 TVESHTA
+1473 TVESHKA
-1480 IGADAEADSG
+1480 IETDAEAGSEVTLD
-1490 AKVEAEKDESL
+1490 AEKSKSL
-1501 GTDAKDTI
+1501 ATNASE
-1509 AAAEATEDEQ
+1509 AVVAAEAVQLSAPESVETEDAA
-1519 VSAAKADV
+1519 VSANT
-1527 VAVAATAA
+1527 AATN
-1535 VTTTTTT
+1535 TG
-1542 ATTSTT
+1542 
-1548 TEEHSESVESLKIG
+1548 EEHAESVESLKIG

-1568 ASTAEANEAVKV
+1568 ASTAEADEAVKV

-1615 GSATTTTTATAT
+1615 GSATTTTDAATATTTATTATAT

-1662 TADAA
+1662 TADVA

-1755 AADPKAEAEQALGL
+1755 VADPKAEAEKALGL
-1769 GKAEVEAEADTES
+1769 GEAEAGTES
-1782 ESLAEPALE
+1782 ELSAEAALE
-1791 DKTIAAE
+1791 DKALAAD
-1798 ADADAK
+1798 AGADAK
-1804 AETIESKNSEP
+1804 AETTETKDSES

-1847 PALEDKALAAKA
+1847 PALEDRALAAEA
-1859 DTDAEVETTETKV
+1859 DTDAEAETTEAKEV
-1872 SESATE
+1872 EPATE
-1878 AEPTENTEEVSATA
+1878 AIEEVSATVAVTA
-1892 TAETVEVK
+1892 TSDIANTEVE
-1900 VAGVAEAT
+1900 VAGVAEDT

-1913 EDKTLAAEADT
+1913 EDKALAAEADT
-1924 DAKAETTEAKDS
+1924 DAKAETIEAK
-1936 ESATEAEP
+1936 EAEP
-1944 TENTEKVSATTETV
+1944 ATVATEEVSATVTATATATAETV
-1958 EVEVAGVAEA
+1958 EAEVTAVTEA
-1968 TAEPALEDK
+1968 TAEPALDDK

-1991 KSKSKSKAEQQES
+1991 KSKTEQQETVPSQS
-2004 EPVEGSLMAAF
+2004 EPVEGSLMDAF

-2025 EHHEDKPHKKPKSK
+2025 EHHEEKPHKKPKSK
-2039 SKKSAS
+2039 SKKGAS

>member
-446 HRDFLPKEDNKYG
+446 HRDFLPKDDNKYG

-567 QYGQAGQD
+567 QYGQAGQA

-700 LQMQQMQWFMQMQMQ
+700 LQMQQMQQMQWFMQMQMQ
-715 LHNSTSRALPRAN
+715 LQNSTSRALPRAN

-806 FGATRISPDAESYF
+806 FGSTRISPDAESYF

-848 GRDLLPSGTTM
+848 GRDLLPTGATM
-859 SASSLSVG
+859 PASSLSVG
-867 ADETSVE
+867 SDESSAETS
-874 AGARVG
+874 ARVG

-895 VDELKERAYQE
+895 VEELKERAYQE

-1016 SELSG
+1016 GDVSG
-1021 VEYKLIAFIL
+1021 DEYKLISFIL
-1031 QHPNIVSFYY
+1031 QYPNIVSFYY
-1041 DRLHLDDFLYFAREL
+1041 DKLHLDDFLYFAREL
-1056 RMREFPCIERLL
+1056 RVREFPCIERLL
-1068 RLICADRNT
+1068 RLICADRT
-1077 TCGSIIEEYRGSMF
+1077 TTSGALIEEYRGSMF
-1091 EPLFNYLGDQQV
+1091 EPLFNYLGEQQV
-1103 CISHELGGEM
+1103 CVSHELGGET
-1113 PMPGKAEIFVK
+1113 PMPSKAEDFVQMLMK
-1124 MIMEAMQKPL
+1124 VLQKPL

-1146 DKVNLQLSSAL
+1146 DKVNLQLSAAL

-1177 QAFNAEVKVVAN
+1177 QAFNAEVKVVVN

-1206 SDEAAAADAAT
+1206 SDEAAAATAAAAT
-1217 APATADAAAPAA
+1217 TAA
-1229 DSATEAADTAAADSA
+1229 TAAADA
-1244 AAADTVTPAPA
+1244 AIETATETAASVAAPDTTAQAATPAPA
-1255 PAAPTATEAT
+1255 PASAEAPAT
-1265 ATTVNADA
+1265 AVA
-1273 VTTAEPI
+1273 TAEPM
-1280 AASVTDQPEAPVSG
+1280 AASVADKPATPVSG
-1294 GSSSA
+1294 DTVTV
-1299 AVTAPAPAPA
+1299 AVTAPAPA
-1309 PVPEVA
+1309 PVPEVVPAA
-1315 PVTPAVSAKPVV
+1315 PVVSAEPVV
-1327 AVEPRAETATTV
+1327 AVTPSVEAVVPV
-1339 ESAAPAPDPAPV
+1339 ESAAPAPAPVTVPEVAPV
-1351 AVPEIT
+1351 APTE
-1357 PVSPEV
+1357 SPEV
-1363 SPEPVGVTTATAT
+1363 VTTTAAVTVTAT
-1376 TATTNSLETTAK
+1376 TATTTTANE
-1388 DAEPVAASEEVTAEA
+1388 AETVSAMNVATPEA
-1403 IPATVTTATEV
+1403 TPAIADTATEV
-1414 STTAEMHSE
+1414 STTAEVHTE
-1423 SDETNAVSVDS
+1423 SDATNAVSVDS
-1434 EARGAEAV
+1434 EASGAEAV

-1460 TTITEAKP
+1460 TTTTTITEAKP

-1473 TVESHTA
+1473 TVESHKA
-1480 IGADAEADSG
+1480 IETDAEAGSEVTLD
-1490 AKVEAEKDESL
+1490 AEKSKSL
-1501 GTDAKDTI
+1501 ATNASE
-1509 AAAEATEDEQ
+1509 AVVAAEAVQLSAPESVETEDAA
-1519 VSAAKADV
+1519 VSANT
-1527 VAVAATAA
+1527 AATN
-1535 VTTTTTT
+1535 TG
-1542 ATTSTT
+1542 
-1548 TEEHSESVESLKIG
+1548 EEHAESVESLKIG

-1568 ASTAEANEAVKV
+1568 ASTAEADEAVKV

-1615 GSATTTTTATAT
+1615 GSATTTTDAATATTTATTATAT

-1662 TADAA
+1662 TADVA

>member
-64 CGVHGSAID
+64 CGAHGSAID

-446 HRDFLPKEDNKYG
+446 HRDFLPKDDNKYG

-490 QQQFPRQFQ
+490 QKQFPRQFQ

-512 SYPSSAPASASANAP
+512 SYPSSASAAANAP
-527 ANAPAAAPAA
+527 APAQ
-537 APVYRGAPA
+537 VYGGSPA
-546 QERMPQLPE
+546 QEQMSQLPE

-567 QYGQAGQD
+567 QYGQTGHAGQA
-575 GQTGQAFGMP
+575 GQSGQAFGMP
-585 QQPNDALEPP
+585 QQPNDALDPP
-595 MDYAQ
+595 MDYGQ

-608 PAQGFSPQR
+608 PAQGFGPQR

-700 LQMQQMQWFMQMQMQ
+700 LQMQQMQQMQWFMQMQMQ
-715 LHNSTSRALPRAN
+715 LQNSTSRALPRAN

-806 FGATRISPDAESYF
+806 FGSTRISPDAESYF

-848 GRDLLPSGTTM
+848 GRDLLPTGATM
-859 SASSLSVG
+859 PASSLSVG
-867 ADETSVE
+867 SDESSAETS
-874 AGARVG
+874 ARVG

-895 VDELKERAYQE
+895 VEELKERAYQE

-1206 SDEAAAADAAT
+1206 SDEAAAATAAAATTAATAAADAAT
-1217 APATADAAAPAA
+1217 AEAATETAASVAAPDTTAQAA
-1229 DSATEAADTAAADSA
+1229 
-1244 AAADTVTPAPA
+1244 TPAPA
-1255 PAAPTATEAT
+1255 PASAEAPAT
-1265 ATTVNADA
+1265 AVA
-1273 VTTAEPI
+1273 TAEPM
-1280 AASVTDQPEAPVSG
+1280 AASVVDKPATPVSG
-1294 GSSSA
+1294 DTVTV
-1299 AVTAPAPAPA
+1299 AVTAPAPA

-1315 PVTPAVSAKPVV
+1315 PAAPVVSAEPVV
-1327 AVEPRAETATTV
+1327 AVTPSVEAVVPV
-1339 ESAAPAPDPAPV
+1339 ESAAPAPAPV
-1351 AVPEIT
+1351 TEPEMT
-1357 PVSPEV
+1357 PVAPTESPEA
-1363 SPEPVGVTTATAT
+1363 VTTAAVTAT
-1376 TATTNSLETTAK
+1376 TTTTTTATSVETAN
-1388 DAEPVAASEEVTAEA
+1388 DAETVTAMNVA
-1403 IPATVTTATEV
+1403 IPEATPAIADTATEV
-1414 STTAEMHSE
+1414 STTAEMHAE
-1423 SDETNAVSVDS
+1423 SDATNAVSVDS
-1434 EARGAEAV
+1434 EASGAEAV
-1442 PAEVA
+1442 PAEAYTVA
-1447 TAATDTLAAEGTT
+1447 TNTLAAEGTAT
-1460 TTITEAKP
+1460 TTQAET
-1468 VEAVD
+1468 VEAV
-1473 TVESHTA
+1473 ESHED
-1480 IGADAEADSG
+1480 IGAEAEAGS
-1490 AKVEAEKDESL
+1490 AVTLNAEKSESL
-1501 GTDAKDTI
+1501 ATNASE
-1509 AAAEATEDEQ
+1509 AVVAAEAVQLSAPESVETEDAA
-1519 VSAAKADV
+1519 VSANT
-1527 VAVAATAA
+1527 AATN
-1535 VTTTTTT
+1535 TG
-1542 ATTSTT
+1542 
-1548 TEEHSESVESLKIG
+1548 EEHAESVESLKIG

-1568 ASTAEANEAVKV
+1568 ASTAEADEAVKV

-1615 GSATTTTTATAT
+1615 GSATTTTDAATATTTATTATAT

-1662 TADAA
+1662 TADVA

-1708 APEPTMNPL
+1708 APEPTMNP
-1717 GTLAVISLASSKP
+1717 ISLASSKP

-1769 GKAEVEAEADTES
+1769 GEAGADTES
-1782 ESLAEPALE
+1782 ELSAEAALE
-1791 DKTIAAE
+1791 DKALAPDAGAE
-1798 ADADAK
+1798 A
-1804 AETIESKNSEP
+1804 ELIESKDSEP
-1815 ATEVTEEVSATVAA
+1815 VAEATEDTEEVSATVAVTA
-1829 TAETV
+1829 TIGMTNTEA
-1834 EVEVTAVAEATTE
+1834 AVAEATTE
-1847 PALEDKALAAKA
+1847 PALEDMA
-1859 DTDAEVETTETKV
+1859 
-1872 SESATE
+1872 
-1878 AEPTENTEEVSATA
+1878 
-1892 TAETVEVK
+1892 
-1900 VAGVAEAT
+1900 
-1908 AEPAL
+1908 
-1913 EDKTLAAEADT
+1913 LAAEAD
-1924 DAKAETTEAKDS
+1924 AGAEAELIDSKDS
-1936 ESATEAEP
+1936 EP
-1944 TENTEKVSATTETV
+1944 
-1958 EVEVAGVAEA
+1958 VAEA
-1968 TAEPALEDK
+1968 TEATEDVSATVAVTATSGMANTEAAVTEDTAGSALEDK

-1991 KSKSKSKAEQQES
+1991 KSKTEQQESVPSQS

-2025 EHHEDKPHKKPKSK
+2025 EHHEEKPHKKPKSK

>member
-446 HRDFLPKEDNKYG
+446 HRDFLPKDDNKYG

-527 ANAPAAAPAA
+527 ANAPAAAP
-537 APVYRGAPA
+537 VYRGAPA

-567 QYGQAGQD
+567 QYGQAGQA

-700 LQMQQMQWFMQMQMQ
+700 LQMQQMQQMQWFMQMQMQ
-715 LHNSTSRALPRAN
+715 LQNSTSRALPRAN

-1206 SDEAAAADAAT
+1206 SDEAAAAT
-1217 APATADAAAPAA
+1217 AAASAA
-1229 DSATEAADTAAADSA
+1229 DSAFEAAEATA
-1244 AAADTVTPAPA
+1244 VTDATATTETTAPA
-1255 PAAPTATEAT
+1255 PASAEAPAT
-1265 ATTVNADA
+1265 A
-1273 VTTAEPI
+1273 VTTAEPM
-1280 AASVTDQPEAPVSG
+1280 AASVTDKPETPVSG
-1294 GSSSA
+1294 DTA
-1299 AVTAPAPAPA
+1299 TVAVTAPAPA
-1309 PVPEVA
+1309 PVPEVVPAA
-1315 PVTPAVSAKPVV
+1315 PVVNAEPVV
-1327 AVEPRAETATTV
+1327 AVTPTVETVTPV
-1339 ESAAPAPDPAPV
+1339 ESAAPVSAPV
-1351 AVPEIT
+1351 AVPEVT
-1357 PVSPEV
+1357 PVAPTV
-1363 SPEPVGVTTATAT
+1363 SPEPVAAATAT
-1376 TATTNSLETTAK
+1376 TATTTTATGVEIAK
-1388 DAEPVAASEEVTAEA
+1388 EAESVAASEESTQEAKPAIADTAIEA
-1403 IPATVTTATEV
+1403 
-1414 STTAEMHSE
+1414 STTAEVHAE
-1423 SDETNAVSVDS
+1423 SDATNAVSVSS
-1434 EARGAEAV
+1434 ETSGAESV
-1442 PAEVA
+1442 TAEVA
-1447 TAATDTLAAEGTT
+1447 TVATNTLAAEGTT
-1460 TTITEAKP
+1460 TTATAATTSET
-1468 VEAVD
+1468 VEAV
-1473 TVESHTA
+1473 ESHEA
-1480 IGADAEADSG
+1480 IEADAEAGSEAKLDAEQSG
-1490 AKVEAEKDESL
+1490 ALATS
-1501 GTDAKDTI
+1501 
-1509 AAAEATEDEQ
+1509 ATED
-1519 VSAAKADV
+1519 SATTE
-1527 VAVAATAA
+1527 AVQLSASEAVESEDAGLSTA
-1535 VTTTTTT
+1535 VTTTTT
-1542 ATTSTT
+1542 
-1548 TEEHSESVESLKIG
+1548 EEHAESVESLKEG
-1562 KGVEDS
+1562 KVAEDS
-1568 ASTAEANEAVKV
+1568 ASAAEAEGAVKAD
-1580 GTEATATEATV
+1580 TEATATEATAIAA
-1591 TVTDTDTATAG
+1591 DS
-1602 ALTSSDAESVTAE
+1602 ALKSAPAELVTAE
-1615 GSATTTTTATAT
+1615 GSATTDAATAT
-1627 TTSITE
+1627 TTTTTANTATTTSTTE
-1633 EQSESTETTTTSEVS
+1633 EQAESVESAETATTSEAALEV
-1648 VEATV
+1648 TV
-1653 VTANETTVA
+1653 VTANEATVA

-1667 NTANTSDV
+1667 NTDNVEATDLTV
-1675 EAPDLTAE
+1675 EAP
-1683 ASEDS
+1683 EDS
-1688 VSTSLAESVNEEPS
+1688 VSTSLAESAKDNEEPS

-1708 APEPTMNPL
+1708 APEPAMNPL

-1755 AADPKAEAEQALGL
+1755 STDPKAEAEKALGL
-1769 GKAEVEAEADTES
+1769 EEAEADTES
-1782 ESLAEPALE
+1782 DLSAEAALE
-1791 DKTIAAE
+1791 DKAIAADTGAEAETNESKDKEAELATETTEKVSAAVTATAE
-1798 ADADAK
+1798 ADK
-1804 AETIESKNSEP
+1804 
-1815 ATEVTEEVSATVAA
+1815 
-1829 TAETV
+1829 V
-1834 EVEVTAVAEATTE
+1834 EVAGAAEATTE
-1847 PALEDKALAAKA
+1847 PVLEDKA
-1859 DTDAEVETTETKV
+1859 
-1872 SESATE
+1872 
-1878 AEPTENTEEVSATA
+1878 
-1892 TAETVEVK
+1892 
-1900 VAGVAEAT
+1900 
-1908 AEPAL
+1908 
-1913 EDKTLAAEADT
+1913 LAAEADT
-1924 DAKAETTEAKDS
+1924 DAKAETIEAK
-1936 ESATEAEP
+1936 EAEP
-1944 TENTEKVSATTETV
+1944 ATVVTEEVSATVTATATAETV
-1958 EVEVAGVAEA
+1958 EAEVTAVTEA

-1991 KSKSKSKAEQQES
+1991 KDKTEQPESVPSHS
-2004 EPVEGSLMAAF
+2004 EPVEGSLMDAF

-2025 EHHEDKPHKKPKSK
+2025 EHHEEKPHKKHKSK
-2039 SKKSAS
+2039 SKKGAS

>member
-99 YESNEASLAYERF
+99 YESNEACLAYERF

-240 SPESP
+240 STESP

-446 HRDFLPKEDNKYG
+446 NRDFLPKEDNKYG

-490 QQQFPRQFQ
+490 QKQFPRQFQ

-512 SYPSSAPASASANAP
+512 SYPSSASAAANAP
-527 ANAPAAAPAA
+527 APAQ
-537 APVYRGAPA
+537 VYGGSPA
-546 QERMPQLPE
+546 QEQMSQLPE

-567 QYGQAGQD
+567 QYGQTGHAGQA
-575 GQTGQAFGMP
+575 GQSGQAFGMP

-700 LQMQQMQWFMQMQMQ
+700 LQMQQMQQMQWFMQMQMQ
-715 LHNSTSRALPRAN
+715 LQNSTSRALPRAN

-859 SASSLSVG
+859 SASS
-867 ADETSVE
+867 AIDQDDTSTLPNSAE
-874 AGARVG
+874 AGTRVG
-880 ALPPLVQKPA
+880 TLPPLVQKPA

-927 PTARAAAQNE
+927 PTARAAAHNE

-988 LVAKDSSA
+988 LVAKDSSS

-1206 SDEAAAADAAT
+1206 SDEAAAA
-1217 APATADAAAPAA
+1217 
-1229 DSATEAADTAAADSA
+1229 TAAAATTTAETATETA
-1244 AAADTVTPAPA
+1244 ASVAAPDTTAQAATPAPA
-1255 PAAPTATEAT
+1255 PASAEAPAT
-1265 ATTVNADA
+1265 AVA
-1273 VTTAEPI
+1273 TAEPM
-1280 AASVTDQPEAPVSG
+1280 AASVVDKPATPVSG
-1294 GSSSA
+1294 DTVTV
-1299 AVTAPAPAPA
+1299 AVTVPAPAPVT
-1309 PVPEVA
+1309 VPEVA
-1315 PVTPAVSAKPVV
+1315 PV
-1327 AVEPRAETATTV
+1327 
-1339 ESAAPAPDPAPV
+1339 APT
-1351 AVPEIT
+1351 E
-1357 PVSPEV
+1357 SPEV
-1363 SPEPVGVTTATAT
+1363 VTTTAAVTVTAT
-1376 TATTNSLETTAK
+1376 TATTTTATSVETANE
-1388 DAEPVAASEEVTAEA
+1388 AETVSAMNVATPEA
-1403 IPATVTTATEV
+1403 TPAIADTATEV
-1414 STTAEMHSE
+1414 STTAEVHTE
-1423 SDETNAVSVDS
+1423 SDATNAVSVDS
-1434 EARGAEAV
+1434 EASGAEAV
-1442 PAEVA
+1442 PAEAYTVA
-1447 TAATDTLAAEGTT
+1447 TNTLAAEGTT
-1460 TTITEAKP
+1460 TTTKETEA
-1468 VEAVD
+1468 VEAV
-1473 TVESHTA
+1473 ESHKA
-1480 IGADAEADSG
+1480 IETDAEAGSEVTLD
-1490 AKVEAEKDESL
+1490 AEKSKSL
-1501 GTDAKDTI
+1501 ATNASE
-1509 AAAEATEDEQ
+1509 AVVAAEAVQ
-1519 VSAAKADV
+1519 LSAP
-1527 VAVAATAA
+1527 
-1535 VTTTTTT
+1535 
-1542 ATTSTT
+1542 
-1548 TEEHSESVESLKIG
+1548 ESVET
-1562 KGVEDS
+1562 EDAYYYCCYCYCYQYRRR
-1568 ASTAEANEAVKV
+1568 AS
-1580 GTEATATEATV
+1580 
-1591 TVTDTDTATAG
+1591 
-1602 ALTSSDAESVTAE
+1602 
-1615 GSATTTTTATAT
+1615 
-1627 TTSITE
+1627 
-1633 EQSESTETTTTSEVS
+1633 
-1648 VEATV
+1648 
-1653 VTANETTVA
+1653 
-1662 TADAA
+1662 
-1667 NTANTSDV
+1667 
-1675 EAPDLTAE
+1675 
-1683 ASEDS
+1683 
-1688 VSTSLAESVNEEPS
+1688 
-1702 HGDAVV
+1702 
-1708 APEPTMNPL
+1708 
-1717 GTLAVISLASSKP
+1717 
-1730 VDGDFADAVF
+1730 
-1740 DADIDLDLGSINPLE
+1740 
-1755 AADPKAEAEQALGL
+1755 
-1769 GKAEVEAEADTES
+1769 
-1782 ESLAEPALE
+1782 
-1791 DKTIAAE
+1791 
-1798 ADADAK
+1798 
-1804 AETIESKNSEP
+1804 
-1815 ATEVTEEVSATVAA
+1815 
-1829 TAETV
+1829 
-1834 EVEVTAVAEATTE
+1834 
-1847 PALEDKALAAKA
+1847 
-1859 DTDAEVETTETKV
+1859 
-1872 SESATE
+1872 
-1878 AEPTENTEEVSATA
+1878 
-1892 TAETVEVK
+1892 
-1900 VAGVAEAT
+1900 
-1908 AEPAL
+1908 
-1913 EDKTLAAEADT
+1913 
-1924 DAKAETTEAKDS
+1924 
-1936 ESATEAEP
+1936 
-1944 TENTEKVSATTETV
+1944 
-1958 EVEVAGVAEA
+1958 
-1968 TAEPALEDK
+1968 
-1977 ALGTDAKADADSKT
+1977 
-1991 KSKSKSKAEQQES
+1991 
-2004 EPVEGSLMAAF
+2004 
-2015 GDDFDAILAP
+2015 
-2025 EHHEDKPHKKPKSK
+2025 
-2039 SKKSAS
+2039 
-2045 AKKAAKAQESSDELG
+2045 
-2060 SQGSL
+2060 
-2065 GEGQLL
+2065 

>member
-446 HRDFLPKEDNKYG
+446 HRDFLPKDDNKYG

-567 QYGQAGQD
+567 QYGQAGQA

-715 LHNSTSRALPRAN
+715 LQNSTSRALPRAN

-1206 SDEAAAADAAT
+1206 SDEAAA
-1217 APATADAAAPAA
+1217 
-1229 DSATEAADTAAADSA
+1229 TAAADA
-1244 AAADTVTPAPA
+1244 AIETATETAASVAAPDTTAQAATPAPA
-1255 PAAPTATEAT
+1255 PASAEAPAT
-1265 ATTVNADA
+1265 AVA
-1273 VTTAEPI
+1273 TAEPM
-1280 AASVTDQPEAPVSG
+1280 AASVVDKPATSVSG
-1294 GSSSA
+1294 DTVTV
-1299 AVTAPAPAPA
+1299 AVTAPAPA
-1309 PVPEVA
+1309 PVPEV
-1315 PVTPAVSAKPVV
+1315 
-1327 AVEPRAETATTV
+1327 
-1339 ESAAPAPDPAPV
+1339 
-1351 AVPEIT
+1351 
-1357 PVSPEV
+1357 
-1363 SPEPVGVTTATAT
+1363 G
-1376 TATTNSLETTAK
+1376 
-1388 DAEPVAASEEVTAEA
+1388 
-1403 IPATVTTATEV
+1403 
-1414 STTAEMHSE
+1414 
-1423 SDETNAVSVDS
+1423 
-1434 EARGAEAV
+1434 
-1442 PAEVA
+1442 
-1447 TAATDTLAAEGTT
+1447 
-1460 TTITEAKP
+1460 
-1468 VEAVD
+1468 
-1473 TVESHTA
+1473 
-1480 IGADAEADSG
+1480 
-1490 AKVEAEKDESL
+1490 
-1501 GTDAKDTI
+1501 
-1509 AAAEATEDEQ
+1509 
-1519 VSAAKADV
+1519 
-1527 VAVAATAA
+1527 
-1535 VTTTTTT
+1535 
-1542 ATTSTT
+1542 
-1548 TEEHSESVESLKIG
+1548 
-1562 KGVEDS
+1562 
-1568 ASTAEANEAVKV
+1568 
-1580 GTEATATEATV
+1580 
-1591 TVTDTDTATAG
+1591 
-1602 ALTSSDAESVTAE
+1602 SSCYA
-1615 GSATTTTTATAT
+1615 
-1627 TTSITE
+1627 
-1633 EQSESTETTTTSEVS
+1633 
-1648 VEATV
+1648 
-1653 VTANETTVA
+1653 
-1662 TADAA
+1662 
-1667 NTANTSDV
+1667 
-1675 EAPDLTAE
+1675 
-1683 ASEDS
+1683 
-1688 VSTSLAESVNEEPS
+1688 
-1702 HGDAVV
+1702 
-1708 APEPTMNPL
+1708 
-1717 GTLAVISLASSKP
+1717 
-1730 VDGDFADAVF
+1730 
-1740 DADIDLDLGSINPLE
+1740 
-1755 AADPKAEAEQALGL
+1755 
-1769 GKAEVEAEADTES
+1769 
-1782 ESLAEPALE
+1782 
-1791 DKTIAAE
+1791 
-1798 ADADAK
+1798 
-1804 AETIESKNSEP
+1804 
-1815 ATEVTEEVSATVAA
+1815 
-1829 TAETV
+1829 
-1834 EVEVTAVAEATTE
+1834 
-1847 PALEDKALAAKA
+1847 
-1859 DTDAEVETTETKV
+1859 
-1872 SESATE
+1872 
-1878 AEPTENTEEVSATA
+1878 
-1892 TAETVEVK
+1892 
-1900 VAGVAEAT
+1900 
-1908 AEPAL
+1908 
-1913 EDKTLAAEADT
+1913 
-1924 DAKAETTEAKDS
+1924 
-1936 ESATEAEP
+1936 
-1944 TENTEKVSATTETV
+1944 
-1958 EVEVAGVAEA
+1958 
-1968 TAEPALEDK
+1968 
-1977 ALGTDAKADADSKT
+1977 
-1991 KSKSKSKAEQQES
+1991 
-2004 EPVEGSLMAAF
+2004 
-2015 GDDFDAILAP
+2015 
-2025 EHHEDKPHKKPKSK
+2025 
-2039 SKKSAS
+2039 
-2045 AKKAAKAQESSDELG
+2045 
-2060 SQGSL
+2060 
-2065 GEGQLL
+2065 

>member
-240 SPESP
+240 STESP

-446 HRDFLPKEDNKYG
+446 NRDFLPKEDNKYG

-700 LQMQQMQWFMQMQMQ
+700 LQMQQMQQMQWFMQMQMQ
-715 LHNSTSRALPRAN
+715 LQNSTSRALPRAN

-859 SASSLSVG
+859 SASS
-867 ADETSVE
+867 AIDQDDTSTLPNSAE
-874 AGARVG
+874 AGTRVG
-880 ALPPLVQKPA
+880 TLPPLVQKPA

-927 PTARAAAQNE
+927 PTARAAAHNE

-1016 SELSG
+1016 GDVSG
-1021 VEYKLIAFIL
+1021 DEYKLISFIL
-1031 QHPNIVSFYY
+1031 QYPNIVSFYY
-1041 DRLHLDDFLYFAREL
+1041 DKLHLDDFLYFAREL
-1056 RMREFPCIERLL
+1056 RVREFPCIERLL
-1068 RLICADRNT
+1068 RLICADRT
-1077 TCGSIIEEYRGSMF
+1077 TTSGALIEEYRGSMF
-1091 EPLFNYLGDQQV
+1091 EPLFNYLGEQQV
-1103 CISHELGGEM
+1103 CVSHELGGET
-1113 PMPGKAEIFVK
+1113 PMPSKAEDFVQMLMK
-1124 MIMEAMQKPL
+1124 VLQKPL

-1146 DKVNLQLSSAL
+1146 DKVNLQLS
-1157 KGLATRTFANSSN
+1157 
-1170 SNSSSVK
+1170 
-1177 QAFNAEVKVVAN
+1177 
-1189 GSLMSVEEAAAA
+1189 AA
-1201 KAAAA
+1201 
-1206 SDEAAAADAAT
+1206 
-1217 APATADAAAPAA
+1217 
-1229 DSATEAADTAAADSA
+1229 
-1244 AAADTVTPAPA
+1244 
-1255 PAAPTATEAT
+1255 
-1265 ATTVNADA
+1265 
-1273 VTTAEPI
+1273 
-1280 AASVTDQPEAPVSG
+1280 
-1294 GSSSA
+1294 
-1299 AVTAPAPAPA
+1299 
-1309 PVPEVA
+1309 
-1315 PVTPAVSAKPVV
+1315 
-1327 AVEPRAETATTV
+1327 
-1339 ESAAPAPDPAPV
+1339 
-1351 AVPEIT
+1351 
-1357 PVSPEV
+1357 
-1363 SPEPVGVTTATAT
+1363 
-1376 TATTNSLETTAK
+1376 
-1388 DAEPVAASEEVTAEA
+1388 
-1403 IPATVTTATEV
+1403 
-1414 STTAEMHSE
+1414 
-1423 SDETNAVSVDS
+1423 
-1434 EARGAEAV
+1434 
-1442 PAEVA
+1442 
-1447 TAATDTLAAEGTT
+1447 
-1460 TTITEAKP
+1460 
-1468 VEAVD
+1468 
-1473 TVESHTA
+1473 
-1480 IGADAEADSG
+1480 
-1490 AKVEAEKDESL
+1490 
-1501 GTDAKDTI
+1501 
-1509 AAAEATEDEQ
+1509 
-1519 VSAAKADV
+1519 
-1527 VAVAATAA
+1527 
-1535 VTTTTTT
+1535 
-1542 ATTSTT
+1542 
-1548 TEEHSESVESLKIG
+1548 
-1562 KGVEDS
+1562 
-1568 ASTAEANEAVKV
+1568 
-1580 GTEATATEATV
+1580 
-1591 TVTDTDTATAG
+1591 
-1602 ALTSSDAESVTAE
+1602 
-1615 GSATTTTTATAT
+1615 
-1627 TTSITE
+1627 
-1633 EQSESTETTTTSEVS
+1633 
-1648 VEATV
+1648 
-1653 VTANETTVA
+1653 
-1662 TADAA
+1662 
-1667 NTANTSDV
+1667 
-1675 EAPDLTAE
+1675 
-1683 ASEDS
+1683 
-1688 VSTSLAESVNEEPS
+1688 
-1702 HGDAVV
+1702 
-1708 APEPTMNPL
+1708 
-1717 GTLAVISLASSKP
+1717 
-1730 VDGDFADAVF
+1730 
-1740 DADIDLDLGSINPLE
+1740 
-1755 AADPKAEAEQALGL
+1755 
-1769 GKAEVEAEADTES
+1769 
-1782 ESLAEPALE
+1782 
-1791 DKTIAAE
+1791 
-1798 ADADAK
+1798 
-1804 AETIESKNSEP
+1804 
-1815 ATEVTEEVSATVAA
+1815 
-1829 TAETV
+1829 
-1834 EVEVTAVAEATTE
+1834 
-1847 PALEDKALAAKA
+1847 
-1859 DTDAEVETTETKV
+1859 
-1872 SESATE
+1872 
-1878 AEPTENTEEVSATA
+1878 
-1892 TAETVEVK
+1892 
-1900 VAGVAEAT
+1900 
-1908 AEPAL
+1908 
-1913 EDKTLAAEADT
+1913 
-1924 DAKAETTEAKDS
+1924 
-1936 ESATEAEP
+1936 
-1944 TENTEKVSATTETV
+1944 
-1958 EVEVAGVAEA
+1958 
-1968 TAEPALEDK
+1968 
-1977 ALGTDAKADADSKT
+1977 
-1991 KSKSKSKAEQQES
+1991 
-2004 EPVEGSLMAAF
+2004 
-2015 GDDFDAILAP
+2015 
-2025 EHHEDKPHKKPKSK
+2025 
-2039 SKKSAS
+2039 
-2045 AKKAAKAQESSDELG
+2045 
-2060 SQGSL
+2060 
-2065 GEGQLL
+2065 

>member
-64 CGVHGSAID
+64 CGAHGSAID

-325 ATWKALQVSLP
+325 ATWKGLQVSLP
-336 ALDPNRN
+336 ALNPNRN

-367 ENLVGKPINYDE
+367 ETLVGKPINYDE

-446 HRDFLPKEDNKYG
+446 HRDFLPKDDNKYG

-512 SYPSSAPASASANAP
+512 SYPSSAPASAAANAP
-527 ANAPAAAPAA
+527 APAQ
-537 APVYRGAPA
+537 VYGGSPA

-567 QYGQAGQD
+567 QYGQTGHAGQA
-575 GQTGQAFGMP
+575 GQSGQAFGMP
-585 QQPNDALEPP
+585 QQPNDALDPP
-595 MDYAQ
+595 MDYGQ

-608 PAQGFSPQR
+608 PAQGFGPQR

-637 RSQFQPMGNFV
+637 RSQFQPMGNFA
-648 PDPAG
+648 PEPAG

-700 LQMQQMQWFMQMQMQ
+700 LQMQQMQQMQWFMQMQMQ
-715 LHNSTSRALPRAN
+715 LQNSTSRALPRAN

-806 FGATRISPDAESYF
+806 FGSTRISPDAESYF

-848 GRDLLPSGTTM
+848 GRDLLPTGATM
-859 SASSLSVG
+859 PASSLSVG
-867 ADETSVE
+867 SDESSAETS
-874 AGARVG
+874 ARVG

-895 VDELKERAYQE
+895 VEELKERAYQE

-927 PTARAAAQNE
+927 PTARAAAHNE

-1170 SNSSSVK
+1170 SNSDSVK
-1177 QAFNAEVKVVAN
+1177 RAFSAEVKVVAN

-1206 SDEAAAADAAT
+1206 SDEAAAAT
-1217 APATADAAAPAA
+1217 AAASAA
-1229 DSATEAADTAAADSA
+1229 DSASEAAEATAVTDT
-1244 AAADTVTPAPA
+1244 TTTTETTAPA
-1255 PAAPTATEAT
+1255 PASAEAPAT
-1265 ATTVNADA
+1265 A
-1273 VTTAEPI
+1273 VTTAEPM
-1280 AASVTDQPEAPVSG
+1280 AVSVTDKPVTPVSG
-1294 GSSSA
+1294 DTVTV
-1299 AVTAPAPAPA
+1299 AVTAPAPA

-1315 PVTPAVSAKPVV
+1315 PAAPVVSVEPVV
-1327 AVEPRAETATTV
+1327 AVTPTVEAVAPV
-1339 ESAAPAPDPAPV
+1339 ESAAPAPAPV
-1351 AVPEIT
+1351 TVPEVT
-1357 PVSPEV
+1357 PVAPTV
-1363 SPEPVGVTTATAT
+1363 SPEPVVTAAVTATASTATTTTATCVE
-1376 TATTNSLETTAK
+1376 TTNE
-1388 DAEPVAASEEVTAEA
+1388 AEA
-1403 IPATVTTATEV
+1403 VSAMNVATPEATPAIADTATEA
-1414 STTAEMHSE
+1414 STTAEVHAE
-1423 SDETNAVSVDS
+1423 SDASTGVSVAT
-1434 EARGAEAV
+1434 EASGAET
-1442 PAEVA
+1442 VA
-1447 TAATDTLAAEGTT
+1447 TNTLAAEGTAT
-1460 TTITEAKP
+1460 TTTTTTTTEAET
-1468 VEAVD
+1468 VEAV
-1473 TVESHTA
+1473 ESHEA
-1480 IGADAEADSG
+1480 IVADAEAGSEVKLD
-1490 AKVEAEKDESL
+1490 AEKSESL
-1501 GTDAKDTI
+1501 ATNASE
-1509 AAAEATEDEQ
+1509 AVAVAESVQSSAPESVETEDGA
-1519 VSAAKADV
+1519 VSTTAT
-1527 VAVAATAA
+1527 AATAA
-1535 VTTTTTT
+1535 VTTTG
-1542 ATTSTT
+1542 
-1548 TEEHSESVESLKIG
+1548 EEHAESVESLKEG
-1562 KGVEDS
+1562 KVAEDS
-1568 ASTAEANEAVKV
+1568 ASAAEADDAVKADNEAI
-1580 GTEATATEATV
+1580 ATEATV
-1591 TVTDTDTATAG
+1591 TATATAADS
-1602 ALTSSDAESVTAE
+1602 ALTSSSAESVTAE
-1615 GSATTTTTATAT
+1615 GSATTDAATATTANTAT
-1627 TTSITE
+1627 TTSTTE
-1633 EQSESTETTTTSEVS
+1633 EQAESVESAKTATTSEAALEV
-1648 VEATV
+1648 TV
-1653 VTANETTVA
+1653 VTANDATVA
-1662 TADAA
+1662 TADVA
-1667 NTANTSDV
+1667 NTDNVEATDLTV
-1675 EAPDLTAE
+1675 EAP
-1683 ASEDS
+1683 EDS
-1688 VSTSLAESVNEEPS
+1688 VSPLVAESAKDNEEPS

-1769 GKAEVEAEADTES
+1769 GEAEAGTES
-1782 ESLAEPALE
+1782 ELSAEPA
-1791 DKTIAAE
+1791 
-1798 ADADAK
+1798 
-1804 AETIESKNSEP
+1804 
-1815 ATEVTEEVSATVAA
+1815 V
-1829 TAETV
+1829 
-1834 EVEVTAVAEATTE
+1834 
-1847 PALEDKALAAKA
+1847 EDKA
-1859 DTDAEVETTETKV
+1859 
-1872 SESATE
+1872 
-1878 AEPTENTEEVSATA
+1878 
-1892 TAETVEVK
+1892 
-1900 VAGVAEAT
+1900 
-1908 AEPAL
+1908 
-1913 EDKTLAAEADT
+1913 LAAEADT
-1924 DAKAETTEAKDS
+1924 DAKAETIEAK
-1936 ESATEAEP
+1936 EAEP
-1944 TENTEKVSATTETV
+1944 ATVATEEVSATVTATATATATAETV
-1958 EVEVAGVAEA
+1958 EAEVTAVTEA

-1991 KSKSKSKAEQQES
+1991 KTKSKTEQQEAVPSQS
-2004 EPVEGSLMAAF
+2004 EPVEGSLMDAF

-2025 EHHEDKPHKKPKSK
+2025 EHHEEKPHKKPKSK

>member
-446 HRDFLPKEDNKYG
+446 HRDFLPKDDNKYG

-567 QYGQAGQD
+567 QYGQAGQA

-715 LHNSTSRALPRAN
+715 LQNSTSRALPRAN

-1206 SDEAAAADAAT
+1206 SDEAAA
-1217 APATADAAAPAA
+1217 
-1229 DSATEAADTAAADSA
+1229 TAAADA
-1244 AAADTVTPAPA
+1244 AIETATETAASVAAPDTTAQAATPAPA
-1255 PAAPTATEAT
+1255 PASAEAPAT
-1265 ATTVNADA
+1265 AVA
-1273 VTTAEPI
+1273 TAEPM
-1280 AASVTDQPEAPVSG
+1280 AASVVDKPATSVSG
-1294 GSSSA
+1294 DTVTV
-1299 AVTAPAPAPA
+1299 AVTAPAPA
-1309 PVPEVA
+1309 PVPEVVPAA
-1315 PVTPAVSAKPVV
+1315 PVVSAEPVV
-1327 AVEPRAETATTV
+1327 AVTPSVEAVVPV
-1339 ESAAPAPDPAPV
+1339 ESAAPAPAPVTVPEVAPV
-1351 AVPEIT
+1351 APTE
-1357 PVSPEV
+1357 SPEA
-1363 SPEPVGVTTATAT
+1363 VTTTTAAVTVTAT
-1376 TATTNSLETTAK
+1376 TATTTTATSVETANE
-1388 DAEPVAASEEVTAEA
+1388 AETVSAMNVATPEA
-1403 IPATVTTATEV
+1403 TPAIADTATEV
-1414 STTAEMHSE
+1414 STTAEVHTE
-1423 SDETNAVSVDS
+1423 SDATNAVSVDS
-1434 EARGAEAV
+1434 EASGAEAV

-1460 TTITEAKP
+1460 TTTITEAKP

-1473 TVESHTA
+1473 TVESHKA
-1480 IGADAEADSG
+1480 IETDAEAGSEVTLD
-1490 AKVEAEKDESL
+1490 AEKSKSL
-1501 GTDAKDTI
+1501 ATNASE
-1509 AAAEATEDEQ
+1509 AVVAAEAVQLSAPESVETEDAA
-1519 VSAAKADV
+1519 VSANT
-1527 VAVAATAA
+1527 AATN
-1535 VTTTTTT
+1535 TG
-1542 ATTSTT
+1542 
-1548 TEEHSESVESLKIG
+1548 EEHAESVESLKEC
-1562 KGVEDS
+1562 KVAEDS
-1568 ASTAEANEAVKV
+1568 ASTAEADEAVKV
-1580 GTEATATEATV
+1580 DTEATATEATA
-1591 TVTDTDTATAG
+1591 TVKDTATAG
-1602 ALTSSDAESVTAE
+1602 ALTSSDAELVTAE
-1615 GSATTTTTATAT
+1615 GSATTTTTTDAATATTATAT

-1633 EQSESTETTTTSEVS
+1633 EQSESTETTTTSDVS

-1702 HGDAVV
+1702 HGDAVI
-1708 APEPTMNPL
+1708 APEPAMNPL
-1717 GTLAVISLASSKP
+1717 GTLAVISLASSKA

-1755 AADPKAEAEQALGL
+1755 ALDPKAEAEKALGL
-1769 GKAEVEAEADTES
+1769 GEAEAGTES
-1782 ESLAEPALE
+1782 ELSAEPALE
-1791 DKTIAAE
+1791 DKTIA
-1798 ADADAK
+1798 DADAN
-1804 AETIESKNSEP
+1804 T
-1815 ATEVTEEVSATVAA
+1815 
-1829 TAETV
+1829 
-1834 EVEVTAVAEATTE
+1834 
-1847 PALEDKALAAKA
+1847 
-1859 DTDAEVETTETKV
+1859 ETTESKV
-1872 SESATE
+1872 VEPTTE
-1878 AEPTENTEEVSATA
+1878 ATEEVSATA
-1892 TAETVEVK
+1892 TATVTAEAVETEV
-1900 VAGVAEAT
+1900 AAAAEAT
-1908 AEPAL
+1908 
-1913 EDKTLAAEADT
+1913 
-1924 DAKAETTEAKDS
+1924 
-1936 ESATEAEP
+1936 
-1944 TENTEKVSATTETV
+1944 
-1958 EVEVAGVAEA
+1958 EA

-1977 ALGTDAKADADSKT
+1977 ASAAKADTDAETETTEAKVVEPTTEATEEVSAPDAVTAETAEAEVAAAAEATEATAEPASEDKASEADAKTDADSKT
-1991 KSKSKSKAEQQES
+1991 KSKAEQQESVPSQS

-2015 GDDFDAILAP
+2015 GDDFDSILAP

>member
-64 CGVHGSAID
+64 CGAHGSAID

-325 ATWKALQVSLP
+325 ATWKGLQVSLP
-336 ALDPNRN
+336 ALNPNRN

-367 ENLVGKPINYDE
+367 ETLVGKPINYDE

-490 QQQFPRQFQ
+490 QKQFPRQFQ

-512 SYPSSAPASASANAP
+512 SYPSSASAAANAP
-527 ANAPAAAPAA
+527 APAQ
-537 APVYRGAPA
+537 VYGGSPA
-546 QERMPQLPE
+546 QEQMSQLPE

-567 QYGQAGQD
+567 QYGQTGHAGQA
-575 GQTGQAFGMP
+575 GQSGQAFGMP

-700 LQMQQMQWFMQMQMQ
+700 LQMQQMQQMQWFMQMQMQ
-715 LHNSTSRALPRAN
+715 LQNSTSRALPRAN

-859 SASSLSVG
+859 SASS
-867 ADETSVE
+867 AIDQDDTSTLPNSAE
-874 AGARVG
+874 AGTRVG
-880 ALPPLVQKPA
+880 TLPPLVQKPA

-927 PTARAAAQNE
+927 PTARAAAHNE

-1206 SDEAAAADAAT
+1206 SDEAAA
-1217 APATADAAAPAA
+1217 
-1229 DSATEAADTAAADSA
+1229 TAAADA
-1244 AAADTVTPAPA
+1244 AIETATETAASVAAPDTTAQAATPAPA
-1255 PAAPTATEAT
+1255 PASAEAPAT
-1265 ATTVNADA
+1265 AVA
-1273 VTTAEPI
+1273 TAEPM
-1280 AASVTDQPEAPVSG
+1280 AASVVDKPATSVSG
-1294 GSSSA
+1294 DTVTV
-1299 AVTAPAPAPA
+1299 AVTAPAPA
-1309 PVPEVA
+1309 PVPEVVPAA
-1315 PVTPAVSAKPVV
+1315 PVVSAEPVV
-1327 AVEPRAETATTV
+1327 AVTPSVEAVVPV
-1339 ESAAPAPDPAPV
+1339 ESAAPAPAPVTVPEVAPV
-1351 AVPEIT
+1351 APTE
-1357 PVSPEV
+1357 SPEA
-1363 SPEPVGVTTATAT
+1363 VTTTTAAVTVTAT
-1376 TATTNSLETTAK
+1376 TATTTTATSVETANE
-1388 DAEPVAASEEVTAEA
+1388 AETVSAMNVATPEA
-1403 IPATVTTATEV
+1403 TPAIADTATEV
-1414 STTAEMHSE
+1414 STTAEVHTE
-1423 SDETNAVSVDS
+1423 SDATNAVSVDS
-1434 EARGAEAV
+1434 EASGAEAV

-1460 TTITEAKP
+1460 TTTITEAKP

-1473 TVESHTA
+1473 TVESHKA
-1480 IGADAEADSG
+1480 IETDAEAGSEVTLD
-1490 AKVEAEKDESL
+1490 AEKSKSL
-1501 GTDAKDTI
+1501 ATNASE
-1509 AAAEATEDEQ
+1509 AVVAAEAVQLSAPESVETEDAA
-1519 VSAAKADV
+1519 VSANT
-1527 VAVAATAA
+1527 AATN
-1535 VTTTTTT
+1535 TG
-1542 ATTSTT
+1542 
-1548 TEEHSESVESLKIG
+1548 EEHAESVESLKEC
-1562 KGVEDS
+1562 KVAEDS
-1568 ASTAEANEAVKV
+1568 ASTAEADEAVKV
-1580 GTEATATEATV
+1580 DTEATATEATA
-1591 TVTDTDTATAG
+1591 TVKDTATAG
-1602 ALTSSDAESVTAE
+1602 ALTSSDAELVTAE
-1615 GSATTTTTATAT
+1615 GSATTTTTTDAATATTATAT

-1633 EQSESTETTTTSEVS
+1633 EQSESTETTTTSDVS

-1702 HGDAVV
+1702 HGDAVI
-1708 APEPTMNPL
+1708 APEPAMNPL
-1717 GTLAVISLASSKP
+1717 GTLAVISLASSKA

-1755 AADPKAEAEQALGL
+1755 ALDPKAEAEKALGL
-1769 GKAEVEAEADTES
+1769 GEAEAGTES
-1782 ESLAEPALE
+1782 ELSAEPALE
-1791 DKTIAAE
+1791 DKTIA
-1798 ADADAK
+1798 DADAN
-1804 AETIESKNSEP
+1804 T
-1815 ATEVTEEVSATVAA
+1815 
-1829 TAETV
+1829 
-1834 EVEVTAVAEATTE
+1834 
-1847 PALEDKALAAKA
+1847 
-1859 DTDAEVETTETKV
+1859 ETTESKV
-1872 SESATE
+1872 VEPTTE
-1878 AEPTENTEEVSATA
+1878 ATEEVSATA
-1892 TAETVEVK
+1892 TATVTAEAVETEV
-1900 VAGVAEAT
+1900 AAAAEAT
-1908 AEPAL
+1908 
-1913 EDKTLAAEADT
+1913 
-1924 DAKAETTEAKDS
+1924 
-1936 ESATEAEP
+1936 
-1944 TENTEKVSATTETV
+1944 
-1958 EVEVAGVAEA
+1958 EA

-1977 ALGTDAKADADSKT
+1977 ASAAKADTDAETETTEAKVVEPTTEATEEVSAPDAVTAETAEAEVAAAAEATEATAEPASEDKASEADAKTDADSKT
-1991 KSKSKSKAEQQES
+1991 KSKAEQQESVPSQS

-2015 GDDFDAILAP
+2015 GDDFDSILAP